1 MHKLRHYLTRVTA
14 ELKETR
20 AQLRAAESAAGEPV
34 AIVGMSCRYP
44 GGVASPEALWELVEG
59 GGDAISGFPADR
71 GWDLAALVD
80 PDGERPGTSYTAEGG
95 FLHDAGEFDA
105 DFFGISPREALAM
118 DPQQRLLLETSW
130 ELFERSGIDPESLR
144 GSRTGVFIGAS
155 FHDYGSRL
163 PAIPEEVEG
172 HAMTGVAGSVVS
184 GRIAYTFGLTGPA
197 LTVDTACS
205 SSLVAL
211 HLGVRALRN
220 GDCGMAV
227 VGGVAVMS
235 TPDLFTEF
243 SRQQGLA
250 RDGRCKAFAA
260 AADGMG
266 AAEGVGLLLVE
277 RLSDARRNG
286 HQVLGVIRGSAVNQD
301 GASNGLTAPNGPAQR
316 RVIRDA
322 LADAS
327 VASSEV
333 DVIEA
338 HGTGT
343 ALGDPIEAQALLA
356 TYGQDRPAERPALLG
371 SVKSNIGHTQAA
383 AGMAGVIKM
392 VLAMR
397 NDVVPRTL
405 HVDEPTP
412 QVDWASGAVT
422 LVTANTPWPEA
433 ERARRAAVSSF
444 GVSGTNAHVI
454 LEAAPHT
461 ETTTESAPTEG
472 ALPWV
477 ISARSEPALRAQ
489 AAQLRAFAATS
500 DRHPADIGWTLAQH
514 RAALEHRAVVVAADR
529 NTFLA
534 GLDAIATGEPAAH
547 VISGIVSGEPPSGA
561 VFVFPGQ
568 GSQWVGMAAEL
579 LTTTPVF
586 AESIDQCA
594 QALAPHI
601 DWDLLDV
608 LRETSNDTALERVD
622 VVQPALW
629 AVMVSLAQVWRSLG
643 IEPSAVIGHSQGEI
657 AAACVAGALTLEDGA
672 RLIALRS
679 RLIAEEL
686 AGHGGMLSLT
696 TPADQAHDLLT
707 GRDDVWIA
715 AANGPTATVIAG
727 TPTALTEVTAAAET
741 AGLRPRTIPVDYA
754 SHTPHIERIREQLLQ
769 LAAPITPRTG
779 DIPMYSTV
787 TATPIDGTALD
798 AEYWYRNLRQPVRF
812 HQTLQ
817 TLQADGHTLFLETS
831 PHPVLTTAIQE
842 TGTHATGTLRRNHGN
857 PTQLL
862 TALATL
868 WTHGLTPN
876 WPTLLTPHTTSP
888 TNLPT
893 YPFQRHHYWLSAAER
908 IGDLAGAGLSV
919 VGHPLVAA
927 GVSMAEGGGF
937 VFTGRL
943 SSRTQPWLADH
954 TVLGR
959 VLVPG
964 AALLELV
971 LGAGQH
977 MGAERLDELVLHAP
991 LTVPSDDTAL
1001 DIQVA
1006 IDAADERGAYA
1017 VRLHS
1022 RPHRPGQD
1030 DDPADWVC
1038 HATGTL
1044 TASPPPPGDEHV
1056 GAEPEVQWPPTGAE
1070 PVDIDA
1076 FYERLADHGYG
1087 YGPVF
1092 RGVRAVWRRGEEMFA
1107 EVGLPESAAG
1117 DVGRFGVHP
1126 ALVDAA
1132 LQTRLV
1138 ALLEGDTERM
1148 MPLSFAGARLHA
1160 TGATVARVRTAPTG
1174 PTGRTGRTGATGPG
1188 GISVRMTDLAGLPV
1202 LTVGEVVSRPLAAD
1216 ALPVAAG
1223 PAADSLF
1230 EVAWTPLPRRPSEAT
1245 EDLAVLGDTA
1255 LPAAPNAPVHPDV
1268 AALLDAVRTG
1278 TPLPPLV
1285 LLPAL
1290 AASAPDGADDVPA
1303 ASRERLAAVL
1313 ETVREWLSHPELDG
1327 ARLALVTR
1335 NAVAGFPGERADLAL
1350 AGVRGLWRS
1359 VCSEHPGR
1367 FAQVDLDR
1375 VPESAAALTAA
1386 LATGEPEL
1394 VVRAGAVSVPRL
1406 ARVSPSDPGV
1416 LAVPDGAAAWSLDL
1430 DTGGTVEGLRLVPAP
1445 GVEEPLA
1452 RGQVRIAVRATGVNF
1467 RDVLASLGVV
1477 PSVVPDG
1484 DGRFAA
1490 EGAGVVLEVGPG
1502 VDGLAVGDRV
1512 MGLVSG
1518 AYAGPVAVAD
1528 ARMVVRMPRG
1538 WTYPQ
1543 AASVPAAFLTAYY
1556 ALVELARVRAGES
1569 VLVHAAAGGVGMA
1582 AVGLARHLGVEV
1594 YATASEP
1601 KWPVVHGMGVP
1612 AGRVASS
1619 RTLEFAERF
1628 RAETGGRGVDV
1639 VLNCLAGEFVDASLA
1654 LLPRGGRFIEMGKT
1668 DVRDADEVAARW
1680 PGVGYRAFDLGE
1692 AGAERLGAMLT
1703 HLAEL
1708 FEAGVLAPLPVTA
1721 WDTRRAREAFR
1732 HISQARHTGKVVLTP
1747 PRNAIDGTV
1756 LITGGTG
1763 VIGSAVARHLVTGH
1777 GVTDLVLVGRR
1788 GPDAPGARELVA
1800 ELVELGATARV
1811 VACDVSDRAALGALL
1826 DGLPRLRGVVHA
1838 AGVLDDGVVAAL
1850 TAERLDTVLGPK
1862 ADAAWYLHELTRGR
1876 DLALFA
1882 LCSSAAGV
1890 LGAAGQGNYAA
1901 ANAFLDALARHRRDQ
1916 GLPAH
1921 ALAWGLWGERGA
1933 MTGGLGATD
1942 LDRMRRLGVR
1952 PLTAD
1957 QGLALFDAAIR
1968 APRALSVPVRL
1979 DVAALRRHGE
1989 PAPLLRGLVR
1999 TTVRRGA
2006 ANTATGGGLRDRLA
2020 TLSPADRERT
2030 LSDLVRAQAA
2040 VVLGHEGGDAVAED
2054 RSFKDLGFDSLT
2066 AVELRNRL
2074 GTATGLRL
2082 PVTTV
2087 FDHPTPAALVAE
2099 LLRLLV
2105 RGGETPAARP
2115 AAPARATVAAD
2126 DDDPIAIVGMSCRF
2140 PGGARSPEELWRLLA
2155 EGRDAMGPF
2164 PDDRGWH
2171 AELGRPGATGDFAA
2185 VGGFLYDAADFDAE
2199 FFGISPR
2206 EALATD
2212 PQQRLLLETTW
2223 EAFEHAGVDP
2233 TTLRST
2239 ATGIFA
2245 GLIYHDYA
2253 TRFPEQLADG
2263 FEGYLG
2269 NGSAGSVATGRVAY
2283 ALGLEGPAITVDTAC
2298 SSSLVALHLAA
2309 QAVRQGECA
2318 LAVAGGVTVMS
2329 TPRPIVEF
2337 SRVGGL
2343 APDGRSKAFA
2353 AEADGMGFAE
2363 GVGMLVVERLSDAR
2377 RHGHRVLALLRGSA
2391 LNQDGASNG
2400 LTAPSGPAQQR
2411 VIRQA
2416 LANAG
2421 LMAADVDVVEA
2432 HGTGTPLGD
2441 PIEAQALLATYGRD
2455 RPADRPVVLGSVK
2468 SNIGH
2473 TQAAAGVA
2481 GVIKMVLALRHG
2493 LIPRTLHAER
2503 PTAQVD
2509 WTAGALRLAA
2519 ENEPWPTAGG
2529 PRRGAVSSFG
2539 ISGTNAHV
2547 ILEEAPDAPLSHA
2560 PGEPARVAVPWVLSA
2575 KSADS
2580 LRDQARRLLA
2590 RLAAD
2595 PDLAPVDVARSLLS
2609 RAVFGHR
2616 AVVIGRTREDF
2627 LDRLAAL
2634 GRSEPA
2640 TGVVRSV
2647 SPDRSVSSDRSAS
2660 ADRSGPVFVFPG
2672 QGSQWAGMAAELL
2685 DSSPVFAES
2694 FAACAHAL
2702 APYAEWSPLDVV
2714 RGRPG
2719 APSLDR
2725 VDVVQPVLWAV
2736 MVSLARVWRS
2746 HGVEPA
2752 AVVGHSQG
2760 ELAAACV
2767 AGVLSLDDAARVV
2780 ALRSRLIGSELA
2792 GRGGMV
2798 SLPRPVDEAEKLV
2811 APWGERICVAT
2822 VNGPG
2827 STVVAGDAAALDE
2840 LMAVCERDGVRAR
2853 RIPVDYASHTPQVE
2867 RIRERLLELATP
2879 VTPRLGALPM
2889 YSTVTGALLDG
2900 ASADAEYWYRNLR
2913 ETVRFEQAT
2922 RALAAAG
2929 HTVFVEVSPHPVLIP
2944 GIEQTVEQAIER
2956 TPPDT
2961 SAARAAVAVGTLRRD
2976 EGGRERLL
2984 TALAELFVAGGAVAW
2999 PTTFEGGR
3007 PVDLPTYA
3015 FRARRYWLD
3024 APERTGDAGGA
3035 GLTAVDHPLLAGAV
3049 APAGSDTALF
3059 TARLSQTTHRWLADH
3074 AVLGGVVLP
3083 GSVFLDWAL
3092 YAGRAVGCPYLPEL
3106 TLQEPLFL
3114 PATEAAQLQIQ
3125 VGGPDEEGCRVLT
3138 VHSRPESAAGDTADG
3153 WTCHVRAVVAPDGH
3167 ASREDGRQGGA
3178 DTAPFAELAA
3188 DWPPPGARAVDL
3200 TGFYDRLASDGF
3212 DYGPAFRGLRAAW
3225 RRDGDVFAEVAL
3237 GEGAGGGPVD
3247 GFALH
3252 PALLDTA
3259 LHAIGLGGFFDRAEA
3274 AGAPIRMPFS
3284 WTGVRLHS
3292 APDAAP
3298 PAAVRVRLSAA
3309 GPDAIGVHLAGGD
3322 GQPFARIGEL
3332 TLRPVSADRLQAAAE
3347 ERAARPVRRV
3357 RPGPRPQDTAAAQR
3371 VLDATPAERERL
3383 LADLVRE
3390 QLRAV
3395 LHHEAAAEIGPDTE
3409 FLALG
3414 MDSVRG
3420 IDLRDRLATLLGL
3433 RLSATA
3439 TFEHSTVDQ
3448 LAGHLATLLA
3458 EHLTTLMDSP
3468 AATRPSVPVAE
3479 EPAPAEQATPEA
3491 GPEAGPEATPEKTP
3505 PKASAPPSAV
3515 ELELAKATAAP
3526 AADPYDSLTTL
3537 YHQAYAMGRAQS
3549 VGMALIQA
3557 AGRLRPSFTAEDAAG
3572 HTLPPV
3578 KMAGGDGTR
3587 ATLVCL
3593 PAITAT
3599 AGPIQYGMM
3608 AQMFEG
3614 GRDVLS
3620 LVNPGYLEG
3629 ELVADSF
3636 DALIELHLH
3645 QLRATIG
3652 TERYV
3657 LVGHSMGGLLAYALA
3672 ERAERAGLPPG
3683 AVVLLDTFE
3692 ATHQFSEK
3700 THIALNEGLDSREQ
3714 LLGDFALTGAKLS
3727 ASGRYNAMLMEECV
3741 LRPVESPTFFLSA
3754 AEPMPHQ
3761 DEGFEGDAWRASW
3774 PFPHTARA
3782 TPGDHFTIMEHHLPL
3797 TTAAIEEWLTERGL

>member
-1 MHKLRHYLTRVTA
+1 
-14 ELKETR
+14 
-20 AQLRAAESAAGEPV
+20 
-34 AIVGMSCRYP
+34 
-44 GGVASPEALWELVEG
+44 
-59 GGDAISGFPADR
+59 
-71 GWDLAALVD
+71 
-80 PDGERPGTSYTAEGG
+80 
-95 FLHDAGEFDA
+95 
-105 DFFGISPREALAM
+105 
-118 DPQQRLLLETSW
+118 
-130 ELFERSGIDPESLR
+130 
-144 GSRTGVFIGAS
+144 
-155 FHDYGSRL
+155 
-163 PAIPEEVEG
+163 
-172 HAMTGVAGSVVS
+172 
-184 GRIAYTFGLTGPA
+184 
-197 LTVDTACS
+197 
-205 SSLVAL
+205 
-211 HLGVRALRN
+211 
-220 GDCGMAV
+220 
-227 VGGVAVMS
+227 
-235 TPDLFTEF
+235 
-243 SRQQGLA
+243 
-250 RDGRCKAFAA
+250 
-260 AADGMG
+260 
-266 AAEGVGLLLVE
+266 
-277 RLSDARRNG
+277 
-286 HQVLGVIRGSAVNQD
+286 
-301 GASNGLTAPNGPAQR
+301 
-316 RVIRDA
+316 
-322 LADAS
+322 
-327 VASSEV
+327 
-333 DVIEA
+333 
-338 HGTGT
+338 
-343 ALGDPIEAQALLA
+343 
-356 TYGQDRPAERPALLG
+356 
-371 SVKSNIGHTQAA
+371 
-383 AGMAGVIKM
+383 
-392 VLAMR
+392 
-397 NDVVPRTL
+397 
-405 HVDEPTP
+405 
-412 QVDWASGAVT
+412 
-422 LVTANTPWPEA
+422 
-433 ERARRAAVSSF
+433 
-444 GVSGTNAHVI
+444 
-454 LEAAPHT
+454 
-461 ETTTESAPTEG
+461 
-472 ALPWV
+472 
-477 ISARSEPALRAQ
+477 
-489 AAQLRAFAATS
+489 
-500 DRHPADIGWTLAQH
+500 
-514 RAALEHRAVVVAADR
+514 
-529 NTFLA
+529 
-534 GLDAIATGEPAAH
+534 
-547 VISGIVSGEPPSGA
+547 
-561 VFVFPGQ
+561 
-568 GSQWVGMAAEL
+568 
-579 LTTTPVF
+579 
-586 AESIDQCA
+586 
-594 QALAPHI
+594 
-601 DWDLLDV
+601 
-608 LRETSNDTALERVD
+608 
-622 VVQPALW
+622 
-629 AVMVSLAQVWRSLG
+629 
-643 IEPSAVIGHSQGEI
+643 
-657 AAACVAGALTLEDGA
+657 
-672 RLIALRS
+672 
-679 RLIAEEL
+679 
-686 AGHGGMLSLT
+686 
-696 TPADQAHDLLT
+696 
-707 GRDDVWIA
+707 
-715 AANGPTATVIAG
+715 
-727 TPTALTEVTAAAET
+727 
-741 AGLRPRTIPVDYA
+741 
-754 SHTPHIERIREQLLQ
+754 
-769 LAAPITPRTG
+769 
-779 DIPMYSTV
+779 
-787 TATPIDGTALD
+787 
-798 AEYWYRNLRQPVRF
+798 
-812 HQTLQ
+812 
-817 TLQADGHTLFLETS
+817 ETS

-842 TGTHATGTLRRNHGN
+842 ANGHATDQPVLATGTLRRDHGGIQ
-857 PTQLL
+857 QLL
-862 TALATL
+862 TSLATL

-876 WPTLLTPHTTSP
+876 WPALLAPGTRAD
-888 TNLPT
+888 LPT
-893 YPFQRHHYWLSAAER
+893 YPFQRRHYWLSAAER
-908 IGDLAGAGLSV
+908 VGDLAGAGLSV

-927 GVSMAEGGGF
+927 GVSVAEGGGS

-943 SSRTQPWLADH
+943 STRTHPWLADH
-954 TVLGR
+954 AVLDR

-977 MGAERLDELVLHAP
+977 VGAERLDELVLHTP
-991 LTVPSDDTAL
+991 LTLPSDDTAL
-1001 DIQVA
+1001 DIQVG
-1006 IDAADERGAYA
+1006 IDAADERGGCA

-1022 RPHRPGQD
+1022 RPHRLQD
-1030 DDPADWVC
+1030 DDPADDWVC

-1044 TASPPPPGDEHV
+1044 AVSPAPSDG
-1056 GAEPEVQWPPTGAE
+1056 GAEPEAGSAWPPAGAE

-1092 RGVRAVWRRGEEMFA
+1092 QGVRAVWRRGEEMFA
-1107 EVGLPESAAG
+1107 EVRLPESAAG
-1117 DVGRFGVHP
+1117 DADRFGVHP

-1138 ALLEGDTERM
+1138 ALLEGEAERM
-1148 MPLSFAGARLHA
+1148 VPLSFSGARLHA
-1160 TGATVARVRTAPTG
+1160 TGATVARVRIAP
-1174 PTGRTGRTGATGPG
+1174 TGPG

-1202 LTVGEVVSRPLAAD
+1202 LTVDEVVSRPLTAD
-1216 ALPVAAG
+1216 ALTGAAG
-1223 PAADSLF
+1223 TAQDALF
-1230 EVAWTPLPRRPSEAT
+1230 EVVWTPLSLRPSEAT
-1245 EDLAVLGDTA
+1245 ESMAVLG
-1255 LPAAPNAPVHPDV
+1255 AAPPHGPDAPVHADV
-1268 AALLDAVRTG
+1268 AALLATVRTG
-1278 TPLPPLV
+1278 APLPQLV
-1285 LLPAL
+1285 VLPAVP
-1290 AASAPDGADDVPA
+1290 AAAPGGGGDVPA
-1303 ASRERLAAVL
+1303 AGRECLTAVL
-1313 ETVREWLSHPELDG
+1313 ATVREWLSHPELDG
-1327 ARLALVTR
+1327 VRLALVTR
-1335 NAVAGFPGERADLAL
+1335 DAVAAFPGERAELAL

-1367 FAQVDLDR
+1367 FAQVDLDGA
-1375 VPESAAALTAA
+1375 PESAAALTAA

-1406 ARVSPSDPGV
+1406 GRVSPSDADV
-1416 LAVPDGAAAWSLDL
+1416 LTAPEGAWSLDL
-1430 DTGGTVEGLRLVPAP
+1430 DTGGTVDGLRLVPAP

-1452 RGQVRIAVRATGVNF
+1452 PGQVRIAVRATGVNF
-1467 RDVLASLGVV
+1467 RDVLASLDVV
-1477 PSVVPDG
+1477 PG
-1484 DGRFAA
+1484 GEGLFAA

-1528 ARMVVRMPRG
+1528 ARMVVRMPHG
-1538 WTYPQ
+1538 WTFPQ
-1543 AASVPAAFLTAYY
+1543 AASVPAAYLTAYY

-1582 AVGLARHLGVEV
+1582 AVRLARHLGVEV

-1601 KWPVVHGMGVP
+1601 KWPVVRGMGVP
-1612 AGRVASS
+1612 DGRVASS
-1619 RTLEFAERF
+1619 RTLEFADRF
-1628 RAETGGRGVDV
+1628 LTATDGRGVDV
-1639 VLNCLAGEFVDASLA
+1639 VLNCLAGEFIDASLT
-1654 LLPRGGRFIEMGKT
+1654 LLPRGGRFIEMGKA
-1668 DVRDADEVAARW
+1668 DVRDAGELAARW
-1680 PGVGYRAFDLGE
+1680 PGVGYRAFDLAE
-1692 AGAERLGAMLT
+1692 AGAERLGAMLAQ
-1703 HLAEL
+1703 LAGL

-1732 HISQARHTGKVVLTP
+1732 HISQARHTGKVVLTT
-1747 PRNAIDGTV
+1747 PRDAIDGTV

-1763 VIGSAVARHLVTGH
+1763 VIGSAVARHLVTRH
-1777 GVTDLVLVGRR
+1777 GVTGLVLVGRR

-1800 ELVELGATARV
+1800 ELGELGATARV
-1811 VACDVSDRAALGALL
+1811 VACEVSDRSALGALL
-1826 DGLPRLRGVVHA
+1826 DGLPELRGVVHA
-1838 AGVLDDGVVAAL
+1838 AGVLDDGVVSAL
-1850 TAERLDTVLGPK
+1850 TPDRLDTVLRPK
-1862 ADAAWYLHELTRGR
+1862 ADAAWYLHELTRDR

-1882 LCSSAAGV
+1882 LFSSAAGV
-1890 LGAAGQGNYAA
+1890 LGSAGQGNYAA

-1921 ALAWGLWGERGA
+1921 ALAWGLWGERGT
-1933 MTGGLGATD
+1933 MTGGLDATD
-1942 LDRMRRLGVR
+1942 LDRMRRQGVR
-1952 PLTAD
+1952 PLTTD

-1999 TTVRRGA
+1999 TTAVRRGA

-2020 TLSPADRERT
+2020 ALPPADRERA
-2030 LSDLVRAQAA
+2030 LGDLVRVQAA
-2040 VVLGHEGGDAVAED
+2040 VVLGHTGGDALAGD
-2054 RSFKDLGFDSLT
+2054 RSFRDLGFDSLT

-2082 PVTTV
+2082 PVTAV

-2099 LLRLLV
+2099 LLRLLAPESAAENAAESPATAV
-2105 RGGETPAARP
+2105 PAPAA
-2115 AAPARATVAAD
+2115 VAAE

-2140 PGGARSPEELWRLLA
+2140 PGGVRSPEELWRLLA
-2155 EGRDAMGPF
+2155 EGRDAIGPF

-2171 AELGRPGATGDFAA
+2171 TELGRPGAPGAHA
-2185 VGGFLYDAADFDAE
+2185 PAGGFLYDAADFDAE

-2223 EAFEHAGVDP
+2223 EAFEHAGIDP
-2233 TTLRST
+2233 TALRAT
-2239 ATGIFA
+2239 PTGIFA

-2283 ALGLEGPAITVDTAC
+2283 TLGLEGPAITVDTAC

-2377 RHGHRVLALLRGSA
+2377 RQGHRVLALLRGSA

-2421 LMAADVDVVEA
+2421 LTAADVDVVEA
-2432 HGTGTPLGD
+2432 HGTGTSLGD

-2468 SNIGH
+2468 SNLGH

-2481 GVIKMVLALRHG
+2481 SVIKMVLALRHG
-2493 LIPRTLHAER
+2493 VVPRTLHAER
-2503 PTAQVD
+2503 PTERVD

-2519 ENEPWPTAGG
+2519 ENEDWPTAGG
-2529 PRRGAVSSFG
+2529 ARRGAVSSFG

-2547 ILEEAPDAPLSHA
+2547 ILEESPDAGA
-2560 PGEPARVAVPWVLSA
+2560 ATEPTPTPAAVPWVLST
-2575 KSADS
+2575 KSPDG
-2580 LRDQARRLLA
+2580 LREQARRLRE

-2595 PDLAPVDVARSLLS
+2595 PGLAPVDVARSLLS
-2609 RAVFGHR
+2609 RAVFGRR

-2634 GRSEPA
+2634 GRGEPA
-2640 TGVVRSV
+2640 AGVVLGGSL
-2647 SPDRSVSSDRSAS
+2647 P

-2672 QGSQWAGMAAELL
+2672 QGSQWTGMAAELL
-2685 DSSPVFAES
+2685 DVSTEFAES
-2694 FAACAHAL
+2694 FGDCARAL
-2702 APYAEWSPLDVV
+2702 APYVEWSPLDVV

-2767 AGVLSLDDAARVV
+2767 AGVLSLEDAARVV

-2798 SLPRPVDEAEKLV
+2798 SLPVPVDEAGKLV
-2811 APWGERICVAT
+2811 APWGERLCVAT

-2827 STVVAGDAAALDE
+2827 STVVAGEAAALDE
-2840 LMAVCERDGVRAR
+2840 LMAACERDGGVRAR

-2867 RIRERLLELATP
+2867 RIRERLLELAAP
-2879 VTPRLGALPM
+2879 LTPRPGGVPM

-2922 RALAAAG
+2922 RALADAG
-2929 HTVFVEVSPHPVLIP
+2929 HTVFIEVSPHPVLVP
-2944 GIEQTVEQAIER
+2944 GIEQTVEERIER
-2956 TPPDT
+2956 TSHGT
-2961 SAARAAVAVGTLRRD
+2961 SADRAPVVVGTLRRD
-2976 EGGRERLL
+2976 EGGRERLF

-2999 PTTFEGGR
+2999 ATAFEGGR
-3007 PVDLPTYA
+3007 HVDLPTYA

-3024 APERTGDAGGA
+3024 APEHTGDVGGA

-3049 APAGSDTALF
+3049 APAGSDTVLF

-3092 YAGRAVGCPYLPEL
+3092 YAGRTAGCPHLPEL

-3114 PATEAAQLQIQ
+3114 PATGAAHLQIQ
-3125 VGGPDEEGCRVLT
+3125 VGEPDEEGRRELT
-3138 VHSRPESAAGDTADG
+3138 VHSRAESVAKDAAAG
-3153 WTCHVRAVVAPDGH
+3153 WTCHLRAVVAPDPEGP
-3167 ASREDGRQGGA
+3167 ADGDEGGGA
-3178 DTAPFAELAA
+3178 ADEGRDSAAFAELAA
-3188 DWPPPGARAVDL
+3188 VWPPPGARAVDL
-3200 TGFYDRLASDGF
+3200 TGYYDRLASDGF
-3212 DYGPAFRGLRAAW
+3212 DYGPAFRGLRSAW
-3225 RRDGDVFAEVAL
+3225 RRDGEVFAEAAL

-3259 LHAIGLGGFFDRAEA
+3259 LHAIGLGGFFDRAEP

-3284 WTGVRLHS
+3284 WAGVRLHS

-3298 PAAVRVRLSAA
+3298 PTAVRVRLSAV
-3309 GPDAIGVHLAGGD
+3309 GPDAIGVHLTDAD
-3322 GQPFARIGEL
+3322 GQPLAHIAEL

-3347 ERAARPVRRV
+3347 ERAARPVRRE

-3371 VLDATPAERERL
+3371 VLDAAPEDRERL

-3390 QLRAV
+3390 QLRTV
-3395 LHHEAAAEIGPDTE
+3395 LHHETGAEIGPDTE

-3439 TFEHSTVDQ
+3439 TFEHSTVDG
-3448 LAGHLATLLA
+3448 LAGHLAALVG
-3458 EHLTTLMDSP
+3458 SR
-3468 AATRPSVPVAE
+3468 AAARPSPPVAE
-3479 EPAPAEQATPEA
+3479 DTAPPEQTAPKTAPETTPETTPDTAPETASDGPAP
-3491 GPEAGPEATPEKTP
+3491 
-3505 PKASAPPSAV
+3505 PPSAI

-3526 AADPYDSLTTL
+3526 ESDPYDSLTTL
-3537 YHQAYAMGRAQS
+3537 YHQAYASGRAQS

-3557 AGRLRPSFTAEDAAG
+3557 AGKLRPSFTTEGAAD
-3572 HTLPPV
+3572 HILPPV
-3578 KMAGGDGTR
+3578 KMASGDGTR

-3614 GRDVLS
+3614 KRDVLS

-3645 QLRATIG
+3645 QLRAALG
-3652 TERYV
+3652 AERYV

-3727 ASGRYNAMLMEECV
+3727 ASGRYNALLMEECA
-3741 LRPVESPTFFLSA
+3741 LRPVQSPTFFLSA

-3761 DEGFEGDAWRASW
+3761 DEGFEGDGWRAVW

-3782 TPGDHFTIMEHHLPL
+3782 TPGDHFTIMEHHLPE
-3797 TTAAIEEWLTERGL
+3797 TTGAIEDWLTERGL

>member
-1 MHKLRHYLTRVTA
+1 MDDAHKLRHYLTRVTA

-20 AQLRAAESAAGEPV
+20 AQLRVAESAAAEPV

-59 GGDAISGFPADR
+59 GGDAISGFPVDR
-71 GWDLAALVD
+71 GWDLAGLVD

-95 FLHDAGEFDA
+95 FLHTAGEFDA
-105 DFFGISPREALAM
+105 SFFGISPREALAM

-130 ELFERSGIDPESLR
+130 ELFERAGIDPASLR
-144 GSRTGVFIGAS
+144 SSRTGVFIGAS

-184 GRIAYTFGLTGPA
+184 GRIAYTYGLNGPA

-205 SSLVAL
+205 SSLVAM
-211 HLGVRALRN
+211 HLGVRALR
-220 GDCGMAV
+220 GGECGMAI

-243 SRQQGLA
+243 SRQRGLA
-250 RDGRCKAFAA
+250 RDGRCKAFSA

-286 HQVLGVIRGSAVNQD
+286 HQVLGVIRGTAVNQD

-316 RVIRDA
+316 RVIQDA
-322 LADAS
+322 LADAG

-356 TYGQDRPAERPALLG
+356 TYGRDRSAERPALLG
-371 SVKSNIGHTQAA
+371 SVKSNLGHTQAA
-383 AGMAGVIKM
+383 AGVAGVIKM
-392 VLAMR
+392 VMAMR
-397 NDVVPRTL
+397 HDVVPRTL

-412 QVDWASGAVT
+412 HVDWDSGALE
-422 LVTANTPWPEA
+422 LVTENAPWPEA

-454 LEAAPHT
+454 LEAAPT
-461 ETTTESAPTEG
+461 ADTAPASPPTEG
-472 ALPWV
+472 LLPWV
-477 ISARSEPALRAQ
+477 ISARSETALRAH
-489 AAQLRAFAATS
+489 AAQLLTFAATS
-500 DRHPADIGWTLAQH
+500 DRHLADIGWTLARH

-529 NTFLA
+529 DTFLA
-534 GLDAIATGEPAAH
+534 GLDAIATGEPAVH
-547 VISGIVSGEPPSGA
+547 VVSGVAPEEPPSGA

-579 LTTTPVF
+579 LASSAVF
-586 AESIDQCA
+586 AESIDRCA

-601 DWDLLDV
+601 EWNLLDV
-608 LRETSNDTALERVD
+608 LRETSDDGVLERVD

-629 AVMVSLAQVWRSLG
+629 AVMVSLAQVWRSYG

-657 AAACVAGALTLEDGA
+657 AAACVAGVLTLEDGA
-672 RLIALRS
+672 RLVALRS
-679 RLIAEEL
+679 RLSAQEL
-686 AGHGGMLSLT
+686 AGHGGMVSLAT
-696 TPADQAHDLLT
+696 SADQARELLT

-715 AANGPTATVIAG
+715 AVNGPTSTVIAG
-727 TPTALTEVTAAAET
+727 SPSGLAEVAAAAES
-741 AGLRPRTIPVDYA
+741 AGLRTRTIPVDYA
-754 SHTPHIERIREQLLQ
+754 SHTPHVERIRDQLLQ

-779 DIPMYSTV
+779 DIPLYSTV
-787 TATPIDGTALD
+787 TATPLDGDTLN
-798 AEYWYRNLRQPVRF
+798 AEYWYRNLREPVRF
-812 HQTLQ
+812 HDTLRI
-817 TLQADGHTLFLETS
+817 LQADGHTLYLETS

-842 TGTHATGTLRRNHGN
+842 TNAHATGTLRRDHGGVQ
-857 PTQLL
+857 QLL
-862 TALATL
+862 TTLATL

-876 WPTLLTPHTTSP
+876 WPAILPHSTP

-908 IGDLAGAGLSV
+908 VGDLAGAGLSV

-937 VFTGRL
+937 VFTGRV
-943 SSRTQPWLADH
+943 STRTHPWLADH
-954 TVLGR
+954 MVLDR

-977 MGAERLDELVLHAP
+977 MGAERLDELVLHTP
-991 LTVPSDDTAL
+991 LTVPSDGTAL
-1001 DIQVA
+1001 DIQVG
-1006 IDAADERGAYA
+1006 IDASDERGGYA

-1022 RPHRPGQD
+1022 RPHRPEQD

-1044 TASPPPPGDEHV
+1044 TASASSPGDEHMDADA
-1056 GAEPEVQWPPTGAE
+1056 GPEADAQWPPTGAE
-1070 PVDIDA
+1070 PVDTDA

-1092 RGVRAVWRRGEEMFA
+1092 QGVGAVWRRGEELFA
-1107 EVGLPESAAG
+1107 EVRLPESATG
-1117 DVGRFGVHP
+1117 DADRFGVHP

-1138 ALLEGDTERM
+1138 GLLEGETERM
-1148 MPLSFAGARLHA
+1148 MPLSFSGARLRA
-1160 TGATVARVRTAPTG
+1160 TGATVARVRTAP
-1174 PTGRTGRTGATGPG
+1174 TGPG
-1188 GISVRMTDLAGLPV
+1188 GISVRMTDLAGLPI
-1202 LTVGEVVSRPLAAD
+1202 LTVDEVVSRPLTAD
-1216 ALPVAAG
+1216 ALTIATGTAP
-1223 PAADSLF
+1223 DSLF
-1230 EVAWTPLPRRPSEAT
+1230 EVTWTPLPLRPSEAT
-1245 EDLAVLGDTA
+1245 EPMAVLGSP
-1255 LPAAPNAPVHPDV
+1255 LPDAPDAPGAPVHADV
-1268 AALLDAVRTG
+1268 AALLAAVRTG
-1278 TPLPPLV
+1278 VPLPQLV
-1285 LLPAL
+1285 VLPVLPAQ
-1290 AASAPDGADDVPA
+1290 APDGVADVPA
-1303 ASRERLAAVL
+1303 VGRDRLAAVL

-1327 ARLALVTR
+1327 VRLALLTR
-1335 NAVAGFPGERADLAL
+1335 GAVAAFPGERAELAS

-1367 FAQVDLDR
+1367 FAQVDLDGA
-1375 VPESAAALTAA
+1375 PESMAALTAA

-1406 ARVSPSDPGV
+1406 GRVSPSDAGMLTAPAG
-1416 LAVPDGAAAWSLDL
+1416 AWSLDL

-1452 RGQVRIAVRATGVNF
+1452 PGRVRIAVRATGVNF

-1477 PSVVPDG
+1477 SG
-1484 DGRFAA
+1484 GERLFAA

-1528 ARMVVRMPRG
+1528 ARMVVRMPHG
-1538 WTYPQ
+1538 WTFPQ
-1543 AASVPAAFLTAYY
+1543 AASVPAVSLTAYY

-1582 AVGLARHLGVEV
+1582 AVRLARHLGVEV

-1612 AGRVASS
+1612 AERVASS
-1619 RTLEFAERF
+1619 RTLEFADRF
-1628 RAETGGRGVDV
+1628 LTATDGRGVDV
-1639 VLNCLAGEFVDASLA
+1639 VLNCLTGEFINASLT

-1668 DVRDADEVAARW
+1668 DVRDADEVTARW
-1680 PGVGYRAFDLGE
+1680 PGVGYRAFDLSE
-1692 AGAERLGAMLT
+1692 AGAERLGAMLA

-1732 HISQARHTGKVVLTP
+1732 HVSQARHTGKVVLIP
-1747 PRNAIDGTV
+1747 PRDAIDGTV

-1763 VIGSAVARHLVTGH
+1763 VIGSAVARHLVTRH

-1788 GPDAPGARELVA
+1788 GPEALGARELIA
-1800 ELVELGATARV
+1800 ELAELGATARV

-1826 DGLPRLRGVVHA
+1826 DGLPELRGVVHA
-1838 AGVLDDGVVAAL
+1838 AGVLDDGVVSAL
-1850 TAERLDTVLGPK
+1850 TPERLGTVLRPK
-1862 ADAAWYLHELTRGR
+1862 ADAAWYLHELTRDR

-1882 LCSSAAGV
+1882 LFSSAAGV
-1890 LGAAGQGNYAA
+1890 LGPAGQGNYAA

-1942 LDRMRRLGVR
+1942 LDRMRRQGVR
-1952 PLTAD
+1952 PLTTG

-1968 APRALSVPVRL
+1968 APRALTVPVRL

-1999 TTVRRGA
+1999 TTAVRRGA
-2006 ANTATGGGLRDRLA
+2006 ANTATGGGLGDRLA
-2020 TLSPADRERT
+2020 ALPPAERERA
-2030 LSDLVRAQAA
+2030 LSDLVRVQAA
-2040 VVLGHEGGDAVAED
+2040 VVLGHTDGGAVAGD
-2054 RSFKDLGFDSLT
+2054 RSFRDLGFDSLT

-2082 PVTTV
+2082 PVTAV

-2105 RGGETPAARP
+2105 PERAA
-2115 AAPARATVAAD
+2115 AVAPASAAVAAD

-2140 PGGARSPEELWRLLA
+2140 PGGVRSPEELWRLLA
-2155 EGRDAMGPF
+2155 EGRDAIGPF

-2171 AELGRPGATGDFAA
+2171 AELGRPGAPGTHAPA
-2185 VGGFLYDAADFDAE
+2185 GGFLYDAADFDAE

-2223 EAFEHAGVDP
+2223 EAFEHAGIDP
-2233 TTLRST
+2233 TALRAT
-2239 ATGIFA
+2239 PTGIFA

-2283 ALGLEGPAITVDTAC
+2283 TLGLEGPAVTVDTAC

-2309 QAVRQGECA
+2309 RAVRQGECG

-2343 APDGRSKAFA
+2343 APDGCSKAFA

-2421 LMAADVDVVEA
+2421 LTAADVDVVEA
-2432 HGTGTPLGD
+2432 HGTGTSLGD
-2441 PIEAQALLATYGRD
+2441 PIEARALLATYGRD

-2468 SNIGH
+2468 SNLGH

-2493 LIPRTLHAER
+2493 VVPRTLHAER
-2503 PTAQVD
+2503 PTERVD
-2509 WTAGALRLAA
+2509 WTAGALRLAT
-2519 ENEPWPTAGG
+2519 EHEEWPAADA

-2547 ILEEAPDAPLSHA
+2547 ILEEAPDAAIAAEPA
-2560 PGEPARVAVPWVLSA
+2560 PGAVAVPWVLSA

-2580 LRDQARRLLA
+2580 LRDQARRLWE

-2595 PDLAPVDVARSLLS
+2595 PDLAPADVARSLLS
-2609 RAVFGHR
+2609 RAVFGRR
-2616 AVVIGRTREDF
+2616 AVVIGRTREEF

-2634 GRSEPA
+2634 GRGEPA

-2647 SPDRSVSSDRSAS
+2647 SMDRSVAT
-2660 ADRSGPVFVFPG
+2660 DRSGPVFVFPG

-2685 DSSPVFAES
+2685 DASTEFADAFGE
-2694 FAACAHAL
+2694 CARAL
-2702 APYAEWSPLDVV
+2702 APYVEWSPLDVV

-2767 AGVLSLDDAARVV
+2767 AGVLSLEDAARVV
-2780 ALRSRLIGSELA
+2780 ALRSRLIGGELA

-2798 SLPRPVDEAEKLV
+2798 SLSVPVDEAGKLV
-2811 APWGERICVAT
+2811 APWGERLCVAT

-2827 STVVAGDAAALDE
+2827 STVVAGGAAALDE
-2840 LMAVCERDGVRAR
+2840 LMAACERDGVRAR
-2853 RIPVDYASHTPQVE
+2853 RVPVDYASHTPQVE
-2867 RIRERLLELATP
+2867 RIRERLLELAAP
-2879 VTPRLGALPM
+2879 ITPRPGEVPM

-2922 RALAAAG
+2922 RALADAG
-2929 HTVFVEVSPHPVLIP
+2929 HTVFIEVSPHPVLIP
-2944 GIEQTVEQAIER
+2944 GIEQTVEERIGR
-2956 TPPDT
+2956 TPRDT
-2961 SAARAAVAVGTLRRD
+2961 STAVVVGTLRRA

-2999 PTTFEGGR
+2999 ATAFEGGR

-3024 APERTGDAGGA
+3024 APERTGDVGGA
-3035 GLTAVDHPLLAGAV
+3035 GLTAVAHPLLAGAV
-3049 APAGSDTALF
+3049 APAGSDTVLF

-3092 YAGRAVGCPYLPEL
+3092 YAGRTVGCPRLPEL
-3106 TLQEPLFL
+3106 TLREPLFL
-3114 PATEAAQLQIQ
+3114 PATEAAHLQIQ
-3125 VGGPDEEGCRVLT
+3125 VGEPDAAGRRELT
-3138 VHSRPESAAGDTADG
+3138 VHSRRESAEDLAAGWA
-3153 WTCHVRAVVAPDGH
+3153 CHVRAVVAPDPAGP
-3167 ASREDGRQGGA
+3167 EQGQDGGA
-3178 DTAPFAELAA
+3178 TAAFAEMAGV
-3188 DWPPPGARAVDL
+3188 WPPPGARAVDL

-3212 DYGPAFRGLRAAW
+3212 DYGPAFRGLRSAW
-3225 RRDGDVFAEVAL
+3225 RRDGEVFAEVEL
-3237 GEGAGGGPVD
+3237 GEGSGGGPVD

-3259 LHAIGLGGFFDRAEA
+3259 LHAIGLGGFFDRAESS
-3274 AGAPIRMPFS
+3274 GAPIRMPFS
-3284 WTGVRLHS
+3284 WTGVRLYS
-3292 APDAAP
+3292 TPDTAPDITP
-3298 PAAVRVRLSAA
+3298 PATVRVRLSAV
-3309 GPDAIGVHLAGGD
+3309 GPDAIGVHLTDDGGH
-3322 GQPFARIGEL
+3322 PLAHVAEL
-3332 TLRPVSADRLQAAAE
+3332 TLRAVSADRLQAAAE
-3347 ERAARPVRRV
+3347 ERAARPVRRA
-3357 RPGPRPQDTAAAQR
+3357 RPGARPQDTAAAER
-3371 VLDATPAERERL
+3371 VLDAAPEDRERL
-3383 LADLVRE
+3383 LAGLVRE

-3395 LHHEAAAEIGPDTE
+3395 LHHEANAEIGPDTE

-3420 IDLRDRLATLLGL
+3420 IDLRDRLATLLGI
-3433 RLSATA
+3433 RLSVTA
-3439 TFEHSTVDQ
+3439 TFEHSTVDR
-3448 LAGHLATLLA
+3448 LAGHLATLV
-3458 EHLTTLMDSP
+3458 DSR
-3468 AATRPSVPVAE
+3468 AATRPSAPVPE
-3479 EPAPAEQATPEA
+3479 EIQEQTAPATEPD
-3491 GPEAGPEATPEKTP
+3491 G
-3505 PKASAPPSAV
+3505 SAPPPSAI

-3526 AADPYDSLTTL
+3526 ESDPYDSLTTL
-3537 YHQAYAMGRAQS
+3537 YHQAYASGRAQS

-3557 AGRLRPSFTAEDAAG
+3557 AGRLRPSFTAEGAAD
-3572 HTLPPV
+3572 HILPPV
-3578 KMAGGDGTR
+3578 KMASGDGTR

-3614 GRDVLS
+3614 RRDVLS

-3645 QLRATIG
+3645 QLRAAIG
-3652 TERYV
+3652 AERYV
-3657 LVGHSMGGLLAYALA
+3657 VVGHSMGGLLAYALA
-3672 ERAERAGLPPG
+3672 ERAERAGLPPA

-3727 ASGRYNAMLMEECV
+3727 ASGRYNALLMEECA
-3741 LRPVESPTFFLSA
+3741 LRPVQSPTFFLSA

-3761 DEGFEGDAWRASW
+3761 DEGFEGDAWRAVW

-3782 TPGDHFTIMEHHLPL
+3782 TPGDHFTIMEHHLPE
-3797 TTAAIEEWLTERGL
+3797 TTEAIENWLTERGL

>member
-20 AQLRAAESAAGEPV
+20 AQLRAAESAAAEPV

-59 GGDAISGFPADR
+59 GGDAISGFPVDR
-71 GWDLAALVD
+71 GWDLAGLAD

-95 FLHDAGEFDA
+95 FLHTAGEFDA
-105 DFFGISPREALAM
+105 SFFGISPREALAM

-130 ELFERSGIDPESLR
+130 ELFERAGIEPSSLR
-144 GSRTGVFIGAS
+144 SSRTGVFIGAS

-205 SSLVAL
+205 SSLVAM

-220 GDCGMAV
+220 GECGMAV

-250 RDGRCKAFAA
+250 RDGRCKAFSA

-286 HQVLGVIRGSAVNQD
+286 HQVLGVIRGTAVNQD

-322 LADAS
+322 LADAG
-327 VASSEV
+327 VAPSEV

-371 SVKSNIGHTQAA
+371 SVKSNLGHTQAA
-383 AGMAGVIKM
+383 AGVAGVIKM
-392 VLAMR
+392 VMAMR
-397 NDVVPRTL
+397 HAVVPRTL
-405 HVDEPTP
+405 HVNEPTP
-412 QVDWASGAVT
+412 QVDWASGAVD
-422 LVTANTPWPEA
+422 LVTENAPWPEA
-433 ERARRAAVSSF
+433 GRARRAAVSSF

-454 LEAAPHT
+454 LEATPT
-461 ETTTESAPTEG
+461 PDPTSQDTPTEG

-477 ISARSEPALRAQ
+477 ISARSETALRAQ
-489 AAQLRAFAATS
+489 AAQLLTFAATS
-500 DRHPADIGWTLAQH
+500 DRHLADIGWTLAQH

-529 NTFLA
+529 DTFLA
-534 GLDAIATGEPAAH
+534 GLDAIATGEPATH
-547 VISGIVSGEPPSGA
+547 VVSGVAPEEPPSGA

-579 LTTTPVF
+579 LDSSAVF
-586 AESIDQCA
+586 AESIDRCA

-601 DWDLLDV
+601 EWNLLDV
-608 LRETSNDTALERVD
+608 LRDTSDGSALERVD

-629 AVMVSLAQVWRSLG
+629 AVMVSLAQLWRSLG

-657 AAACVAGALTLEDGA
+657 AAACVAGVLSLEDGA
-672 RLIALRS
+672 RLVALRS
-679 RLIAEEL
+679 RLIAQEL
-686 AGHGGMLSLT
+686 AGHGGMISLAT
-696 TPADQAHDLLT
+696 SADQAHDLLT

-715 AANGPTATVIAG
+715 TVNGPASTVIAG
-727 TPTALTEVTAAAET
+727 TPTGLAEVTAAAEN
-741 AGLRPRTIPVDYA
+741 AGLRTRAIPVDYA
-754 SHTPHIERIREQLLQ
+754 SHTPHVERIREQLLQ
-769 LAAPITPRTG
+769 LAAPITPHAG
-779 DIPMYSTV
+779 HVPMYSTV
-787 TATPIDGTALD
+787 TATPIDGETLD
-798 AEYWYRNLRQPVRF
+798 AEYWYRNLREPVRF
-812 HQTLQ
+812 HDTLR
-817 TLQADGHTLFLETS
+817 TSLTDGHTLYLETS

-842 TGTHATGTLRRNHGN
+842 TNAHATGTLRRDHGD
-857 PTQLL
+857 TQQLL
-862 TALATL
+862 TSLATL

-876 WPTLLTPHTTSP
+876 WPTILTPNNPTP

-893 YPFQRHHYWLSAAER
+893 YPFQRRHYWLSAAER

-937 VFTGRL
+937 VFTGRI
-943 SSRTQPWLADH
+943 STRTQPWLADH
-954 TVLGR
+954 MVLDR

-977 MGAERLDELVLHAP
+977 VGAERLDELVLHTP

-1001 DIQVA
+1001 DIQVGV
-1006 IDAADERGAYA
+1006 DAADERGAYA

-1022 RPHRPGQD
+1022 RPHRPEQD

-1044 TASPPPPGDEHV
+1044 TASAAPGDV
-1056 GAEPEVQWPPTGAE
+1056 LMGAEVEAEVQWPPTGAD

-1092 RGVRAVWRRGEEMFA
+1092 QGVRAVWRRGEEMFA
-1107 EVGLPESAAG
+1107 EVRLPESAAG
-1117 DVGRFGVHP
+1117 GADRFGVHP

-1138 ALLEGDTERM
+1138 GLLEGETERM
-1148 MPLSFAGARLHA
+1148 MPLSFSGARLHA

-1174 PTGRTGRTGATGPG
+1174 PG
-1188 GISVRMTDLAGLPV
+1188 GISVRMTDLTGLPI
-1202 LTVGEVVSRPLAAD
+1202 LTIDEVVSRPLTAD
-1216 ALPVAAG
+1216 ALTVATG
-1223 PAADSLF
+1223 AAPDALF
-1230 EVAWTPLPRRPSEAT
+1230 EVIWTPLPLRPSEEGT
-1245 EDLAVLGDTA
+1245 EPMAVLGTA
-1255 LPAAPNAPVHPDV
+1255 LPDGPDAPVHADV
-1268 AALLDAVRTG
+1268 AALLAAVRTG

-1285 LLPAL
+1285 VLPAL
-1290 AASAPDGADDVPA
+1290 PAQAPDGVADVPA
-1303 ASRERLAAVL
+1303 ASRDRLAAVL
-1313 ETVREWLSHPELDG
+1313 ATVREWLSHPELDG
-1327 ARLALVTR
+1327 VRLALVTR
-1335 NAVAGFPGERADLAL
+1335 GAVAAFPGERAELAL
-1350 AGVRGLWRS
+1350 TGVRGLWRS

-1367 FAQVDLDR
+1367 FAQVDLDGA
-1375 VPESAAALTAA
+1375 PESAAALAGA
-1386 LATGEPEL
+1386 LATGELEL

-1406 ARVSPSDPGV
+1406 GRVSPSDADMLTAPEG
-1416 LAVPDGAAAWSLDL
+1416 AWSLDL

-1445 GVEEPLA
+1445 GAEAPLA
-1452 RGQVRIAVRATGVNF
+1452 PGQVRIAVRATGVNF
-1467 RDVLASLGVV
+1467 RDVLLSLGVV
-1477 PSVVPDG
+1477 PSLGPGSEGV
-1484 DGRFAA
+1484 FAA
-1490 EGAGVVLEVGPG
+1490 EGSGVVLEVGPG

-1528 ARMVVRMPRG
+1528 ARMVVRMPHG
-1538 WTYPQ
+1538 WTFPQ

-1582 AVGLARHLGVEV
+1582 AVRLARHLGAEV

-1601 KWPVVHGMGVP
+1601 KWSVVRGMGVP
-1612 AGRVASS
+1612 ADRVASS
-1619 RTLEFAERF
+1619 RTLEFADRF
-1628 RAETGGRGVDV
+1628 LTATGGRGVDV
-1639 VLNCLAGEFVDASLA
+1639 VLNCLAGEFIDASLT

-1668 DVRDADEVAARW
+1668 DVRDGDEVAARW
-1680 PGVGYRAFDLGE
+1680 PGVGYRAFDLAE
-1692 AGAERLGAMLT
+1692 AGAERLGAMLA
-1703 HLAEL
+1703 HLTEL

-1721 WDTRRAREAFR
+1721 WDTCRAREAFR
-1732 HISQARHTGKVVLTP
+1732 HVSQARHTGKVVLTP
-1747 PRNAIDGTV
+1747 PQDAIDGTV

-1763 VIGSAVARHLVTGH
+1763 VIGSAVARHLVTRH

-1788 GPDAPGARELVA
+1788 GPDAPGARELTS
-1800 ELVELGATARV
+1800 ELGELGATTRV
-1811 VACDVSDRAALGALL
+1811 VACDVSDRTALGALL
-1826 DGLPRLRGVVHA
+1826 DGLPGLRGVVHA
-1838 AGVLDDGVVAAL
+1838 AGVLDDGVVSAL
-1850 TAERLDTVLGPK
+1850 TPERLDTVLRPK
-1862 ADAAWYLHELTRGR
+1862 SDAAWNLHELTRDR

-1882 LCSSAAGV
+1882 LFSSAAGV
-1890 LGAAGQGNYAA
+1890 LGSAGQGNYAA

-1921 ALAWGLWGERGA
+1921 ALAWGLWGERGT

-1942 LDRMRRLGVR
+1942 LDRMRRQGVR
-1952 PLTAD
+1952 PLTTD

-1999 TTVRRGA
+1999 TTTVRRGA
-2006 ANTATGGGLRDRLA
+2006 ANTASGGGGLRARLA
-2020 TLSPADRERT
+2020 ALSPADRERT
-2030 LSDLVRAQAA
+2030 LNDLVRAQAA
-2040 VVLGHEGGDAVAED
+2040 VVLGHAGGDAVAGD
-2054 RSFKDLGFDSLT
+2054 RSFRDLGFDSLT

-2082 PVTTV
+2082 PVTAV

-2099 LLRLLV
+2099 LLRLLAPD
-2105 RGGETPAARP
+2105 GEPTVVPTPAA
-2115 AAPARATVAAD
+2115 AAAH

-2140 PGGARSPEELWRLLA
+2140 PGGVRSPEELWRLLA
-2155 EGRDAMGPF
+2155 EGRDAIGPF

-2171 AELGRPGATGDFAA
+2171 AELGRPGAPGDGGYAPA
-2185 VGGFLYDAADFDAE
+2185 GGFLYDAADFDAE

-2223 EAFEHAGVDP
+2223 EAFEHAGIDP
-2233 TTLRST
+2233 TALRAT
-2239 ATGIFA
+2239 PTGIFA
-2245 GLIYHDYA
+2245 GLIYNDYA

-2269 NGSAGSVATGRVAY
+2269 NGSAASVATGRVAY
-2283 ALGLEGPAITVDTAC
+2283 TLGLEGPAITVDTAC

-2309 QAVRQGECA
+2309 QAVRQGECG

-2421 LMAADVDVVEA
+2421 LTAADVDVVEA
-2432 HGTGTPLGD
+2432 HGTGTSLGD

-2468 SNIGH
+2468 SNLGH

-2493 LIPRTLHAER
+2493 VVPRTLHAER
-2503 PTAQVD
+2503 PTERVE
-2509 WTAGALRLAA
+2509 WTAGALRLAT
-2519 ENEPWPTAGG
+2519 ENQDWPSAGA

-2547 ILEEAPDAPLSHA
+2547 ILEEAPDATTPT
-2560 PGEPARVAVPWVLSA
+2560 EPTPVAVPWVLSA

-2580 LRDQARRLLA
+2580 LRDQARRLRE
-2590 RLAAD
+2590 RLAAE
-2595 PDLAPVDVARSLLS
+2595 PGLAPVDVARSLLS
-2609 RAVFGHR
+2609 RAVFGRR
-2616 AVVIGRTREDF
+2616 AVVVGRTREDF

-2634 GRSEPA
+2634 GRGEPA

-2647 SPDRSVSSDRSAS
+2647 STDRSVE

-2685 DSSPVFAES
+2685 DVSTEFAES
-2694 FAACAHAL
+2694 FDDCARAL
-2702 APYAEWSPLDVV
+2702 APYVEWSPLDVV

-2798 SLPRPVDEAEKLV
+2798 SLPVPVDEAGKLV

-2840 LMAVCERDGVRAR
+2840 LMAACERDGVRAR
-2853 RIPVDYASHTPQVE
+2853 RVPVDYASHTPQVE
-2867 RIRERLLELATP
+2867 RIRERLLELAAP
-2879 VTPRLGALPM
+2879 IAPRPGEVPM

-2913 ETVRFEQAT
+2913 ETVRFEHAT
-2922 RALAAAG
+2922 RTLADAG
-2929 HTVFVEVSPHPVLIP
+2929 HTVFIEVSPHPVLIP
-2944 GIEQTVEQAIER
+2944 GIEQTVEER
-2956 TPPDT
+2956 TERTVEERTEERTGRTPQGT
-2961 SAARAAVAVGTLRRD
+2961 SAAVVVGTLRRD

-2999 PTTFEGGR
+2999 ATAFDGGR

-3024 APERTGDAGGA
+3024 APEHTGDAGGA
-3035 GLTAVDHPLLAGAV
+3035 GLTAVGHPLLAGAV
-3049 APAGSDTALF
+3049 TPAGSDTVLF

-3092 YAGRAVGCPYLPEL
+3092 YAGRTVGCPHLPEL

-3114 PATEAAQLQIQ
+3114 PATEAADLQVQ
-3125 VGGPDEEGCRVLT
+3125 VGEADEEGHRELT
-3138 VHSRPESAAGDTADG
+3138 VHSRRESAAGDTAAG
-3153 WTCHVRAVVAPDGH
+3153 WTCHVRAVVAPDP
-3167 ASREDGRQGGA
+3167 ADPDGQEGGG
-3178 DTAPFAELAA
+3178 TAAFAEMAA
-3188 DWPPPGARAVDL
+3188 TWPPPGARAVDL

-3225 RRDGDVFAEVAL
+3225 RHDGDVYAEVAL
-3237 GEGAGGGPVD
+3237 SEGEGGGPVD

-3259 LHAIGLGGFFDRAEA
+3259 LHAIGLGGFFDRAES
-3274 AGAPIRMPFS
+3274 AGTPIRMPFS
-3284 WTGVRLHS
+3284 WTGVRPHS
-3292 APDAAP
+3292 APDTVP
-3298 PAAVRVRLSAA
+3298 PATVRVRLSAV
-3309 GPDAIGVHLAGGD
+3309 GPDAIGVHLTGDD
-3322 GQPFARIGEL
+3322 GQPLAQIDEL
-3332 TLRPVSADRLQAAAE
+3332 TLRPVSADRLRAAAE
-3347 ERAARPVRRV
+3347 ERAARPVRRE
-3357 RPGPRPQDTAAAQR
+3357 RPRPRPQDTAAAQR
-3371 VLDATPAERERL
+3371 VLDAAPEDRERL

-3395 LHHEAAAEIGPDTE
+3395 LHHEADAEIGPDTE

-3439 TFEHSTVDQ
+3439 TFEHSSVDR
-3448 LAGHLATLLA
+3448 LAGHLATLV
-3458 EHLTTLMDSP
+3458 DSR
-3468 AATRPSVPVAE
+3468 AAIRPSAPVADD
-3479 EPAPAEQATPEA
+3479 T
-3491 GPEAGPEATPEKTP
+3491 TP
-3505 PKASAPPSAV
+3505 PEQTASETAPDGSAPPPSAI
-3515 ELELAKATAAP
+3515 EMELAKATAAP
-3526 AADPYDSLTTL
+3526 ESDPYDSLTTL
-3537 YHQAYAMGRAQS
+3537 YHQAYASGRAQS

-3557 AGRLRPSFTAEDAAG
+3557 AGRLRPSFTAEDAAD
-3572 HTLPPV
+3572 HVLPPV
-3578 KMAGGDGTR
+3578 KMASGDGTR

-3614 GRDVLS
+3614 RRDVLS

-3645 QLRATIG
+3645 QLRAAIG

-3672 ERAERAGLPPG
+3672 ERAEGAGLPPG

-3727 ASGRYNAMLMEECV
+3727 ASGRYNALLMEECA
-3741 LRPVESPTFFLSA
+3741 LRPAQSPTFFLSA

-3761 DEGFEGDAWRASW
+3761 DEGFEGDAWRAVW

-3782 TPGDHFTIMEHHLPL
+3782 TPGDHFTIMEHHLPE
-3797 TTAAIEEWLTERGL
+3797 TTEAIENWLTERGL

>member
-20 AQLRAAESAAGEPV
+20 AQLRAAESAAAEPV

-59 GGDAISGFPADR
+59 GGDAISGFPVDR
-71 GWDLAALVD
+71 GWDLAELVD

-95 FLHDAGEFDA
+95 FLHTAGEFDA
-105 DFFGISPREALAM
+105 SFFGISPREALAM

-130 ELFERSGIDPESLR
+130 ELFERAGIDPVSLR
-144 GSRTGVFIGAS
+144 SSRTGVFIGAS

-205 SSLVAL
+205 SSLVAM

-220 GDCGMAV
+220 GECGMAV

-250 RDGRCKAFAA
+250 RDGRCKAFSA

-286 HQVLGVIRGSAVNQD
+286 HQVLGVIRGTAVNQD

-316 RVIRDA
+316 RVIQDA
-322 LADAS
+322 LADAG
-327 VASSEV
+327 VAPSDV

-371 SVKSNIGHTQAA
+371 SVKSNLGHTQAA
-383 AGMAGVIKM
+383 AGVAGVIKM
-392 VLAMR
+392 VMAMR
-397 NDVVPRTL
+397 HDVVPRTL

-412 QVDWASGAVT
+412 HVDWASGAVE
-422 LVTANTPWPEA
+422 LVTENAPWPEA

-454 LEAAPHT
+454 LEAAPT
-461 ETTTESAPTEG
+461 ADTTSQDTPTEG

-477 ISARSEPALRAQ
+477 ISARSETALRAQ
-489 AAQLRAFAATS
+489 AAQLLTFAATS
-500 DRHPADIGWTLAQH
+500 DRHLADIGWTLAQH

-529 NTFLA
+529 DTFLA
-534 GLDAIATGEPAAH
+534 GLDAVATGEPAAH
-547 VISGIVSGEPPSGA
+547 VVSGVAPEEPQSGA

-579 LTTTPVF
+579 LNSSAVF
-586 AESIDQCA
+586 AESIDRCH
-594 QALAPHI
+594 QALAPHTE
-601 DWDLLDV
+601 WNLLDV
-608 LRETSNDTALERVD
+608 LRETSDDSALERVD

-657 AAACVAGALTLEDGA
+657 AAACAAGVLTLEDGA
-672 RLIALRS
+672 RLVALRS
-679 RLIAEEL
+679 RLIAQEL
-686 AGHGGMLSLT
+686 AGHGGMVSLT
-696 TPADQAHDLLT
+696 APADQARALLT

-715 AANGPTATVIAG
+715 TINGPTSTVIAG
-727 TPTALTEVTAAAET
+727 TPAGLAEVTAAAEN
-741 AGLRPRTIPVDYA
+741 AGLRTRTIPVDYA
-754 SHTPHIERIREQLLQ
+754 SHTPHVDRIRERLLQ
-769 LAAPITPRTG
+769 LAASITPQAGRV
-779 DIPMYSTV
+779 PMYSTV
-787 TATPIDGTALD
+787 TATLIDGETLD
-798 AEYWYRNLRQPVRF
+798 AEYWYRNLREPVRF
-812 HQTLQ
+812 HDTLR
-817 TLQADGHTLFLETS
+817 TSLTDGHTLFLESS
-831 PHPVLTTAIQE
+831 PHPVLTTAVQE
-842 TGTHATGTLRRNHGN
+842 SHAHAHAHATGTLRRDHGD
-857 PTQLL
+857 TQQLL
-862 TALATL
+862 TSLATL

-876 WPTLLTPHTTSP
+876 WPAILTPNNPTPTS
-888 TNLPT
+888 LPT
-893 YPFQRHHYWLSAAER
+893 YPFQRRHYWLSAAER
-908 IGDLAGAGLSV
+908 VGDLAGAGLSV

-937 VFTGRL
+937 VFTGRI
-943 SSRTQPWLADH
+943 STRTQPWLADH
-954 TVLGR
+954 AVLDR

-971 LGAGQH
+971 LGAGRH
-977 MGAERLDELVLHAP
+977 LGAERLDELVLHTP

-1001 DIQVA
+1001 DIQVG

-1022 RPHRPGQD
+1022 RPHHPEQD

-1038 HATGTL
+1038 HAQGTL
-1044 TASPPPPGDEHV
+1044 TASASSPGDELMD
-1056 GAEPEVQWPPTGAE
+1056 AEAEAQWPPTDAE

-1076 FYERLADHGYG
+1076 FYDRLADHGYG

-1092 RGVRAVWRRGEEMFA
+1092 QGVRAVWRRGEEMFA
-1107 EVGLPESAAG
+1107 EVRLPESAAG
-1117 DVGRFGVHP
+1117 DADRFGVHP

-1138 ALLEGDTERM
+1138 EFLEGETGLM
-1148 MPLSFAGARLHA
+1148 MPLSFSGARLHA
-1160 TGATVARVRTAPTG
+1160 TGASVARVRTAP
-1174 PTGRTGRTGATGPG
+1174 TGPG
-1188 GISVRMTDLAGLPV
+1188 GISVRMTDLAGLPI
-1202 LTVGEVVSRPLAAD
+1202 LTVDEVVSRPLTAD
-1216 ALPVAAG
+1216 ALTVATG
-1223 PAADSLF
+1223 TVPDGLF
-1230 EVAWTPLPRRPSEAT
+1230 EVTWTPLPLRPSEAT
-1245 EDLAVLGDTA
+1245 EPMAVLGTA
-1255 LPAAPNAPVHPDV
+1255 LPDALDAPVHADV
-1268 AALLDAVRTG
+1268 AALLAAVRGG

-1285 LLPAL
+1285 VLPAL
-1290 AASAPDGADDVPA
+1290 PAQAPDGGADVPA
-1303 ASRERLAAVL
+1303 AGRERLAAVVA
-1313 ETVREWLSHPELDG
+1313 TVREWLSHPELD
-1327 ARLALVTR
+1327 AVRLALVTR
-1335 NAVAGFPGERADLAL
+1335 GAVAAFPGERAELSP

-1367 FAQVDLDR
+1367 FAQVDLDGA
-1375 VPESAAALTAA
+1375 PESMAALTAA

-1406 ARVSPSDPGV
+1406 GRVAPSDADMLTAPEG
-1416 LAVPDGAAAWSLDL
+1416 AWSLDL

-1445 GVEEPLA
+1445 GAEEPLA
-1452 RGQVRIAVRATGVNF
+1452 PGQVRIAVRATGVNF

-1477 PSVVPDG
+1477 PSIRPGVGPG
-1484 DGRFAA
+1484 GESGGGPGGEGLFAA

-1538 WTYPQ
+1538 WTFPQ

-1582 AVGLARHLGVEV
+1582 AVRLARHLGAEV

-1601 KWPVVHGMGVP
+1601 KWPVVRGMGVP
-1612 AGRVASS
+1612 ADRVASS
-1619 RTLEFAERF
+1619 RTLEFADRF
-1628 RAETGGRGVDV
+1628 LTAAEGGGVDV
-1639 VLNCLAGEFVDASLA
+1639 VLNCLAGEFIDASLT

-1680 PGVGYRAFDLGE
+1680 PGVGYRAFDLAE
-1692 AGAERLGAMLT
+1692 AGAERLGAMLA

-1732 HISQARHTGKVVLTP
+1732 HVSQARHTGKVVLTP
-1747 PRNAIDGTV
+1747 PRDAIDGTV

-1763 VIGSAVARHLVTGH
+1763 AIGSAVARHLVTRH

-1788 GPDAPGARELVA
+1788 GPDAPGARELTS
-1800 ELVELGATARV
+1800 ELVALGATARV
-1811 VACDVSDRAALGALL
+1811 VACDVSDRTALSALL
-1826 DGLPRLRGVVHA
+1826 DGLPGLRGVVHA
-1838 AGVLDDGVVAAL
+1838 AGVLDDGVVSAL
-1850 TAERLDTVLGPK
+1850 TPERLDTVWRPK
-1862 ADAAWYLHELTRGR
+1862 ADAAWYLHELTRDR

-1882 LCSSAAGV
+1882 LFSSAAGV
-1890 LGAAGQGNYAA
+1890 LGSAGQGNYAA

-1921 ALAWGLWGERGA
+1921 ALAWGLWGERGT

-1942 LDRMRRLGVR
+1942 LDRMRRQGVQ
-1952 PLTAD
+1952 PLTTD

-1968 APRALSVPVRL
+1968 APRALSVPIRL

-1999 TTVRRGA
+1999 TTTVRRGA
-2006 ANTATGGGLRDRLA
+2006 ANTATGGDGLRDRLA
-2020 TLSPADRERT
+2020 ALPPAGRERT
-2030 LSDLVRAQAA
+2030 LNDLVRAQAA
-2040 VVLGHEGGDAVAED
+2040 VVLGHAGGDAVAGD
-2054 RSFKDLGFDSLT
+2054 RSFRDLGFDSLT

-2099 LLRLLV
+2099 LLRLLAPD
-2105 RGGETPAARP
+2105 GETTAARP
-2115 AAPARATVAAD
+2115 AAPASAHAATTAD

-2140 PGGARSPEELWRLLA
+2140 PGGVRSPEELWRLLA
-2155 EGRDAMGPF
+2155 EGRDAIGPF
-2164 PDDRGWH
+2164 PDDRGWR
-2171 AELGRPGATGDFAA
+2171 AELGRPGAPGTHVPA
-2185 VGGFLYDAADFDAE
+2185 GGFLYDAADFDAE

-2223 EAFEHAGVDP
+2223 EAFEHAGIDP
-2233 TTLRST
+2233 TALRAT
-2239 ATGIFA
+2239 PTGIFA
-2245 GLIYHDYA
+2245 GLIYNDYA

-2283 ALGLEGPAITVDTAC
+2283 TLGLEGPAITVDTAC

-2309 QAVRQGECA
+2309 QAVRQGECG

-2416 LANAG
+2416 LANSS
-2421 LMAADVDVVEA
+2421 LTAADVDVVEA
-2432 HGTGTPLGD
+2432 HGTGTSLGD

-2468 SNIGH
+2468 SNLGH

-2493 LIPRTLHAER
+2493 VVPRTLHAER
-2503 PTAQVD
+2503 PTERVE
-2509 WTAGALRLAA
+2509 WTAGALRLAT
-2519 ENEPWPTAGG
+2519 ENQDWPSADA

-2547 ILEEAPDAPLSHA
+2547 ILEEAPDATTP
-2560 PGEPARVAVPWVLSA
+2560 PEPTPVAVPWVLSA
-2575 KSADS
+2575 KTADS
-2580 LRDQARRLLA
+2580 LRDQARRLRE
-2590 RLAAD
+2590 RLAAE

-2609 RAVFGHR
+2609 RAVFGRR

-2627 LDRLAAL
+2627 LDRLTAL
-2634 GRSEPA
+2634 GRGEPA
-2640 TGVVRSV
+2640 IGVVPGV
-2647 SPDRSVSSDRSAS
+2647 SADESLS

-2685 DSSPVFAES
+2685 DASTEFAES
-2694 FAACAHAL
+2694 FDDCARAL
-2702 APYAEWSPLDVV
+2702 APYVPWSPLDVV

-2767 AGVLSLDDAARVV
+2767 AGVLSPDDAARVV

-2798 SLPRPVDEAEKLV
+2798 SLPVPVDEAGKLM

-2840 LMAVCERDGVRAR
+2840 LMAACERDGVRAR

-2867 RIRERLLELATP
+2867 RIRERLLELAAP
-2879 VTPRLGALPM
+2879 ITPRPGEVPM

-2913 ETVRFEQAT
+2913 ETVRFEHAT
-2922 RALAAAG
+2922 RALADAG
-2929 HTVFVEVSPHPVLIP
+2929 HTVFIEVSPHPVLVP
-2944 GIEQTVEQAIER
+2944 GIEQTVER
-2956 TPPDT
+2956 TPRGT
-2961 SAARAAVAVGTLRRD
+2961 STAVVVGTLRRD

-2999 PTTFEGGR
+2999 ATAFEGGR

-3024 APERTGDAGGA
+3024 APEHTGDVGGA
-3035 GLTAVDHPLLAGAV
+3035 GLTAVGHPLLAGAV
-3049 APAGSDTALF
+3049 TPAGSDTLLF

-3092 YAGRAVGCPYLPEL
+3092 YAGRTVGCPHLPEL

-3114 PATEAAQLQIQ
+3114 PATEAADLQIQ
-3125 VGGPDEEGCRVLT
+3125 VGEPDEEGRRELT
-3138 VHSRPESAAGDTADG
+3138 VHSRRESAAEDTAAG
-3153 WTCHVRAVVAPDGH
+3153 WTCHVRAVVAPDAGQ
-3167 ASREDGRQGGA
+3167 EGGG
-3178 DTAPFAELAA
+3178 TGVFAGMAA
-3188 DWPPPGARAVDL
+3188 TWPPTGARAVDL

-3225 RRDGDVFAEVAL
+3225 RHDGDVYAEVAL
-3237 GEGAGGGPVD
+3237 GEGEGGGPVD

-3259 LHAIGLGGFFDRAEA
+3259 LHAIGLGGFFDRAES
-3274 AGAPIRMPFS
+3274 AGAPVRMPFS

-3292 APDAAP
+3292 APDTVP
-3298 PAAVRVRLSAA
+3298 PATVRVRLSAV
-3309 GPDAIGVHLAGGD
+3309 GPDAIGVHLAGDG
-3322 GQPFARIGEL
+3322 GQPLAGVDEL
-3332 TLRPVSADRLQAAAE
+3332 TLRPVSAERLQAAAE
-3347 ERAARPVRRV
+3347 ERAARPVRRE

-3371 VLDATPAERERL
+3371 VLDAAPEGRERL

-3395 LHHEAAAEIGPDTE
+3395 LRHEADAEIGPDTE

-3439 TFEHSTVDQ
+3439 TFEHSTVDR
-3448 LAGHLATLLA
+3448 LAGHLATLVG
-3458 EHLTTLMDSP
+3458 SR
-3468 AATRPSVPVAE
+3468 AATRPSPPVAE
-3479 EPAPAEQATPEA
+3479 ESPEQTAPETAPETA
-3491 GPEAGPEATPEKTP
+3491 PDG
-3505 PKASAPPSAV
+3505 SAPPPSAI

-3526 AADPYDSLTTL
+3526 ESDPYDSLTTL
-3537 YHQAYAMGRAQS
+3537 YHQAYASGRAQS

-3557 AGRLRPSFTAEDAAG
+3557 AGRLRPSFTAEDAAD
-3572 HTLPPV
+3572 HILPPV
-3578 KMAGGDGTR
+3578 RMASGDGTR

-3614 GRDVLS
+3614 RRDVLS

-3645 QLRATIG
+3645 QLRAAIG
-3652 TERYV
+3652 TEAYV

-3727 ASGRYNAMLMEECV
+3727 ASGRYNALLMEECA
-3741 LRPVESPTFFLSA
+3741 LRPAQSPTFFLSA

-3761 DEGFEGDAWRASW
+3761 DEGFEGDAWRAVW

-3782 TPGDHFTIMEHHLPL
+3782 TPGDHFTIMEHHLPE
-3797 TTAAIEEWLTERGL
+3797 TTGAIENWLTERGL

>member
-1 MHKLRHYLTRVTA
+1 MDDVHKLRHYLTRVTA

-20 AQLRAAESAAGEPV
+20 AQLRVAESAAAEPV

-59 GGDAISGFPADR
+59 GGDAISGLPVDR
-71 GWDLAALVD
+71 GWDLAGLVD

-95 FLHDAGEFDA
+95 FLHTAGEFDA

-130 ELFERSGIDPESLR
+130 ELFERAGIDPVSLR
-144 GSRTGVFIGAS
+144 SSRTGVFIGAS

-205 SSLVAL
+205 SSLVAM

-220 GDCGMAV
+220 GECGMAV

-243 SRQQGLA
+243 SRQRGLA
-250 RDGRCKAFAA
+250 RDGRCKAFSA

-286 HQVLGVIRGSAVNQD
+286 HQVLGVIRGTAVNQD

-316 RVIRDA
+316 RVIQDA
-322 LADAS
+322 LADAG

-356 TYGQDRPAERPALLG
+356 TYGRDRPAERPALLG

-383 AGMAGVIKM
+383 AGVAGVIKM
-392 VLAMR
+392 VMAMR
-397 NDVVPRTL
+397 HDVVPRTL
-405 HVDEPTP
+405 HVNEPTP
-412 QVDWASGAVT
+412 HVDWASGAVE
-422 LVTANTPWPEA
+422 LVTENAPWPEA

-454 LEAAPHT
+454 LEAAPT
-461 ETTTESAPTEG
+461 ADTTPESAPTEG
-472 ALPWV
+472 LLPWV
-477 ISARSEPALRAQ
+477 ISARSETALRAQ
-489 AAQLRAFAATS
+489 AAQLLTFAATS
-500 DRHPADIGWTLAQH
+500 DRHLADIGWTLAHH

-529 NTFLA
+529 DTFLA
-534 GLDAIATGEPAAH
+534 GLDTVATGEPAAH
-547 VISGIVSGEPPSGA
+547 VVSGVAPEEPPSGA

-579 LTTTPVF
+579 LDSSAVF
-586 AESIDQCA
+586 AESIDRCA
-594 QALAPHI
+594 QVLAPHI
-601 DWDLLDV
+601 EWDLLDV
-608 LRETSNDTALERVD
+608 LRETSDESALERVD

-629 AVMVSLAQVWRSLG
+629 AVMVSLAEAWRSFG

-657 AAACVAGALTLEDGA
+657 AAACVAGVLSLEDGA
-672 RLIALRS
+672 RLVALRS
-679 RLIAEEL
+679 RLIAQEL
-686 AGHGGMLSLT
+686 AGHGGMVSLAT
-696 TPADQAHDLLT
+696 SADRARELLT

-715 AANGPTATVIAG
+715 AVNGPTSTVVAG
-727 TPTALTEVTAAAET
+727 TPTGLAEVTAAAGN
-741 AGLRPRTIPVDYA
+741 AGLRTRTIPVDYA
-754 SHTPHIERIREQLLQ
+754 SHTPHVDRIREPLLQ
-769 LAAPITPRTG
+769 LAAPITPRPG
-779 DIPMYSTV
+779 DIPLYSTV
-787 TATPIDGTALD
+787 TATRIDGETLD
-798 AEYWYRNLRQPVRF
+798 AEYWYRNLREPVRF
-812 HQTLQ
+812 HDTVHTLH
-817 TLQADGHTLFLETS
+817 ADGHTLCLETS

-842 TGTHATGTLRRNHGN
+842 TNAHAIPTLRRDHGGIQ
-857 PTQLL
+857 QLL
-862 TALATL
+862 ISLATL

-876 WPTLLTPHTTSP
+876 WPAILTPNNPTP

-908 IGDLAGAGLSV
+908 VGDLAGAGLSV

-927 GVSMAEGGGF
+927 GVSMAEGGGY
-937 VFTGRL
+937 VFTGRI
-943 SSRTQPWLADH
+943 STRTQPWLADH
-954 TVLGR
+954 MVLDR
-959 VLVPG
+959 ALVPG

-977 MGAERLDELVLHAP
+977 VGAEQLDELVLHTP

-1001 DIQVA
+1001 DIQLGV
-1006 IDAADERGAYA
+1006 DAADERGAYA

-1022 RPHRPGQD
+1022 RPHRPEQD

-1044 TASPPPPGDEHV
+1044 TASRSSPGDADMDADMDTDMDADGGP
-1056 GAEPEVQWPPTGAE
+1056 GAEAQWPPAGAE

-1076 FYERLADHGYG
+1076 FYERLAEHGYG

-1092 RGVRAVWRRGEEMFA
+1092 QGVRAVWRRGEEMFA
-1107 EVGLPESAAG
+1107 EVRLPESAAG
-1117 DVGRFGVHP
+1117 DADRFGVHP

-1132 LQTRLV
+1132 SQTRLV
-1138 ALLEGDTERM
+1138 GLLEGEAERL
-1148 MPLSFAGARLHA
+1148 MPLSFSGARLHA

-1174 PTGRTGRTGATGPG
+1174 PG
-1188 GISVRMTDLAGLPV
+1188 GISVRMTDLAGLPI
-1202 LTVGEVVSRPLAAD
+1202 LTVDEVVSRPLTAD
-1216 ALPVAAG
+1216 ALTAASG
-1223 PAADSLF
+1223 TAPDALF
-1230 EVAWTPLPRRPSEAT
+1230 EVTWTPLPLRPSEAT
-1245 EDLAVLGDTA
+1245 EPIAVLGTA
-1255 LPAAPNAPVHPDV
+1255 LPDVPGAPVHADV
-1268 AALLDAVRTG
+1268 AALLAAVRTG
-1278 TPLPPLV
+1278 TQLPPLV
-1285 LLPAL
+1285 VLPAL
-1290 AASAPDGADDVPA
+1290 PAQAPDGVADVPA
-1303 ASRERLAAVL
+1303 TSRKRLAVVL
-1313 ETVREWLSHPELDG
+1313 ATVREWLSHPELDG

-1335 NAVAGFPGERADLAL
+1335 GAVAAFPGERAGLAL

-1367 FAQVDLDR
+1367 FAQVDLDGA
-1375 VPESAAALTAA
+1375 PESAAALAAA

-1406 ARVSPSDPGV
+1406 GRVSPSDAGI
-1416 LAVPDGAAAWSLDL
+1416 LAVPEGAWSLDL

-1445 GVEEPLA
+1445 GAEEPLA
-1452 RGQVRIAVRATGVNF
+1452 PGQVRIAVRATGVNF

-1477 PSVVPDG
+1477 PSSGPSG
-1484 DGRFAA
+1484 EALFAA

-1528 ARMVVRMPRG
+1528 ARMVVRMPPG
-1538 WTYPQ
+1538 WTFPQ

-1582 AVGLARHLGVEV
+1582 AVRLARHLGAEV
-1594 YATASEP
+1594 YTTASEP
-1601 KWPVVHGMGVP
+1601 KWPVVRGMGVP
-1612 AGRVASS
+1612 AERVASS
-1619 RTLEFAERF
+1619 RTLEFADRF
-1628 RAETGGRGVDV
+1628 RAATDGRGVDV
-1639 VLNCLAGEFVDASLA
+1639 VLNCLAGEFIDASLT

-1668 DVRDADEVAARW
+1668 DVRDADEVAARR
-1680 PGVGYRAFDLGE
+1680 PGVGYRAFDLAE
-1692 AGAERLGAMLT
+1692 AGAERLGAMLG

-1708 FEAGVLAPLPVTA
+1708 FEAGVLASLPVTA

-1732 HISQARHTGKVVLTP
+1732 HVSQARHTGKVVLTP
-1747 PRNAIDGTV
+1747 PRDAIDGTV

-1763 VIGSAVARHLVTGH
+1763 VIGSAVARHLVTRH

-1788 GPDAPGARELVA
+1788 GPDASGARELA
-1800 ELVELGATARV
+1800 ADLVELGARARV
-1811 VACDVSDRAALGALL
+1811 VACDVSDRTALSALL
-1826 DGLPRLRGVVHA
+1826 DGLPGLRGVVHA
-1838 AGVLDDGVVAAL
+1838 AGALDDGVVSAL
-1850 TAERLDTVLGPK
+1850 TPERLDTVLRPK
-1862 ADAAWYLHELTRGR
+1862 ADAAWYLHELTRDR

-1882 LCSSAAGV
+1882 LFSSAAGV
-1890 LGAAGQGNYAA
+1890 LGSAGQGNYAA

-1921 ALAWGLWGERGA
+1921 ALAWGLWGERGT
-1933 MTGGLGATD
+1933 MTGGLGATA
-1942 LDRMRRLGVR
+1942 LDRMRRQGVR
-1952 PLTAD
+1952 PLSTG

-1999 TTVRRGA
+1999 TTTVRRGA
-2006 ANTATGGGLRDRLA
+2006 ANTATGGGGLRHRLA
-2020 TLSPADRERT
+2020 ALPPADRERT
-2030 LSDLVRAQAA
+2030 LGDLVRAQAA
-2040 VVLGHEGGDAVAED
+2040 VVLGHAGGDAVAGD
-2054 RSFKDLGFDSLT
+2054 RSFRDLGFDSLT

-2099 LLRLLV
+2099 LLRLLAPD
-2105 RGGETPAARP
+2105 GEATAARP
-2115 AAPARATVAAD
+2115 AVPVSAHAATTAD

-2140 PGGARSPEELWRLLA
+2140 PGGVRSPEELWRLLA
-2155 EGRDAMGPF
+2155 EGRDAIGPF

-2171 AELGRPGATGDFAA
+2171 AELGRPGAPGTHVPA
-2185 VGGFLYDAADFDAE
+2185 GGFLYDAADFDAE
-2199 FFGISPR
+2199 FFGVSPR

-2223 EAFEHAGVDP
+2223 EAFEHAGIDP
-2233 TTLRST
+2233 TALRAT
-2239 ATGIFA
+2239 PTGIFA
-2245 GLIYHDYA
+2245 GLIYNDYA

-2283 ALGLEGPAITVDTAC
+2283 TLGLEGPAITVDTAC

-2309 QAVRQGECA
+2309 QAVRQGECG

-2421 LMAADVDVVEA
+2421 LTAADVDVVEA
-2432 HGTGTPLGD
+2432 HGTGTSLGD
-2441 PIEAQALLATYGRD
+2441 PIEARALLATYGRD

-2468 SNIGH
+2468 SNLGH

-2493 LIPRTLHAER
+2493 VVPRTLHAEH
-2503 PTAQVD
+2503 PTDRVE
-2509 WTAGALRLAA
+2509 WTAGALRLAT
-2519 ENEPWPTAGG
+2519 ENRDWPSADA

-2547 ILEEAPDAPLSHA
+2547 ILEEAPDTATPA
-2560 PGEPARVAVPWVLSA
+2560 EPTPVAVPWVLSA

-2580 LRDQARRLLA
+2580 LRDQARRLRE
-2590 RLAAD
+2590 RLAAE

-2609 RAVFGHR
+2609 RAVFDRR

-2634 GRSEPA
+2634 GRDEPA
-2640 TGVVRSV
+2640 TGVVRGG
-2647 SPDRSVSSDRSAS
+2647 SADESLS

-2672 QGSQWAGMAAELL
+2672 QGSQWTGMAAELL
-2685 DSSPVFAES
+2685 DASTEFAES
-2694 FAACAHAL
+2694 FDACARAL
-2702 APYAEWSPLDVV
+2702 APYVQWSPLDVV
-2714 RGRPG
+2714 RGLPG

-2780 ALRSRLIGSELA
+2780 ALRGELIGSELA

-2798 SLPRPVDEAEKLV
+2798 SLPAPVDEAGKLV

-2840 LMAVCERDGVRAR
+2840 LMAACERDGVRAR

-2867 RIRERLLELATP
+2867 RIRERLLELAAP
-2879 VTPRLGALPM
+2879 ITPRPGEVPM

-2900 ASADAEYWYRNLR
+2900 ASAGAEYWYRNLR
-2913 ETVRFEQAT
+2913 ETVRFDHAT
-2922 RALAAAG
+2922 RALAGAG
-2929 HTVFVEVSPHPVLIP
+2929 HTVFIEVSPHPVLIP
-2944 GIEQTVEQAIER
+2944 GIEQTVEWMPR
-2956 TPPDT
+2956 GT
-2961 SAARAAVAVGTLRRD
+2961 STAVVVGTLRRD

-2999 PTTFEGGR
+2999 ATAFAGGR

-3024 APERTGDAGGA
+3024 APEHTGDVGGA
-3035 GLTAVDHPLLAGAV
+3035 GLTAVGHPLLAGAV
-3049 APAGSDTALF
+3049 APAGSDTVLF

-3092 YAGRAVGCPYLPEL
+3092 YAGRTVGCPQLPEL

-3114 PATEAAQLQIQ
+3114 PATEAAHVQIQ
-3125 VGGPDEEGCRVLT
+3125 VGEPDDEGRRELT
-3138 VHSRPESAAGDTADG
+3138 VHSRRESAAEDTAAG
-3153 WTCHVRAVVAPDGH
+3153 WTCHVRAVVAPDPAGPD
-3167 ASREDGRQGGA
+3167 DGREAGG
-3178 DTAPFAELAA
+3178 TAAFAEMAA
-3188 DWPPPGARAVDL
+3188 VWPPPGARAVDL

-3212 DYGPAFRGLRAAW
+3212 DYGPAFRGLRSAW
-3225 RRDGDVFAEVAL
+3225 RRGREVFAEVAL
-3237 GEGAGGGPVD
+3237 TEGEGGGPVD

-3259 LHAIGLGGFFDRAEA
+3259 LHAIGLGGFFDETES
-3274 AGAPIRMPFS
+3274 AGTPIRMPFS
-3284 WTGVRLHS
+3284 WTGVRPHS
-3292 APDAAP
+3292 APDTAP
-3298 PAAVRVRLSAA
+3298 PATVRVRLAA
-3309 GPDAIGVHLAGGD
+3309 VGPDAIGVHLTGGD
-3322 GQPFARIGEL
+3322 GQPLAHIAEL
-3332 TLRPVSADRLQAAAE
+3332 TLRPVSADRLRATAE
-3347 ERAARPVRRV
+3347 ERAARPVRRE

-3371 VLDATPAERERL
+3371 VLAAAPEDRERL

-3395 LHHEAAAEIGPDTE
+3395 LHHEAGAGIGPDTE

-3439 TFEHSTVDQ
+3439 TFEHSTVDR
-3448 LAGHLATLLA
+3448 LAGHLATLVGSRA
-3458 EHLTTLMDSP
+3458 
-3468 AATRPSVPVAE
+3468 SVPVAE
-3479 EPAPAEQATPEA
+3479 ESQERTAPETAPGTATDA
-3491 GPEAGPEATPEKTP
+3491 SVTD
-3505 PKASAPPSAV
+3505 ASATDASATDASATDGSATDAAAPPPSAI

-3526 AADPYDSLTTL
+3526 ESDPYDSLTTL
-3537 YHQAYAMGRAQS
+3537 YHQAYASGRAQS

-3557 AGRLRPSFTAEDAAG
+3557 AGRLRPSFTAEDAAD
-3572 HTLPPV
+3572 HILPPV
-3578 KMAGGDGTR
+3578 KMASGDGTR

-3608 AQMFEG
+3608 AQMFESR
-3614 GRDVLS
+3614 RDVLS

-3645 QLRATIG
+3645 QLRAALG

-3727 ASGRYNAMLMEECV
+3727 ASGRYNALLMEECA
-3741 LRPVESPTFFLSA
+3741 LRPAQSPTFFLSA

-3761 DEGFEGDAWRASW
+3761 DEGFEGDAWRAAW

-3782 TPGDHFTIMEHHLPL
+3782 TPGDHFTIMEHHLPE
-3797 TTAAIEEWLTERGL
+3797 TTEAIENWLTERGL

>member
-20 AQLRAAESAAGEPV
+20 AQLRVAESAAAEPV

-59 GGDAISGFPADR
+59 GGDAISGFPVDR
-71 GWDLAALVD
+71 GWDLAGLVD

-95 FLHDAGEFDA
+95 FLHTAGEFDA
-105 DFFGISPREALAM
+105 SFFGISPREALAM

-130 ELFERSGIDPESLR
+130 ELFERAGIDPESLR
-144 GSRTGVFIGAS
+144 SSRTGVFIGAS

-205 SSLVAL
+205 SSLVAM

-220 GDCGMAV
+220 GECGMAV

-250 RDGRCKAFAA
+250 RDGRCKAFSA

-286 HQVLGVIRGSAVNQD
+286 HQVLAVIRGTAVNQD

-316 RVIRDA
+316 RVIQDA
-322 LADAS
+322 LADAG

-371 SVKSNIGHTQAA
+371 SVKSNLGHTQAA
-383 AGMAGVIKM
+383 AGVAGVIKM
-392 VLAMR
+392 VMSMR
-397 NDVVPRTL
+397 HDVVPRTL

-412 QVDWASGAVT
+412 HVDWDSGAVE
-422 LVTANTPWPEA
+422 LVTENAPWPEA

-454 LEAAPHT
+454 LEAAPT
-461 ETTTESAPTEG
+461 ADATSPSTPTEG
-472 ALPWV
+472 LLPWV
-477 ISARSEPALRAQ
+477 ISARSETALRAQ
-489 AAQLRAFAATS
+489 AAQLLTFAATS
-500 DRHPADIGWTLAQH
+500 DRHLADIGWTLARH

-529 NTFLA
+529 DTFLA

-547 VISGIVSGEPPSGA
+547 VVSGVAPEEPPSGA

-568 GSQWVGMAAEL
+568 GSQWVGMAAEML
-579 LTTTPVF
+579 DSSAVF
-586 AESIDQCA
+586 AESIDRCA

-601 DWDLLDV
+601 EWSLLDV
-608 LRETSNDTALERVD
+608 LRETSDDSVLERVD

-657 AAACVAGALTLEDGA
+657 AAACVAGALSLEDGA
-672 RLIALRS
+672 RLVALRS
-679 RLIAEEL
+679 RLIAQEL
-686 AGHGGMLSLT
+686 AGHGGMVSLAT
-696 TPADQAHDLLT
+696 STEQARELLT

-715 AANGPTATVIAG
+715 AVNGPTSTVIAG
-727 TPTALTEVTAAAET
+727 TPGGLAEVAAAAES
-741 AGLRPRTIPVDYA
+741 AGLRTRTIPVDYA
-754 SHTPHIERIREQLLQ
+754 SHTPHVDRIREQLLQ

-779 DIPMYSTV
+779 DIPLYSTV
-787 TATPIDGTALD
+787 TATPIDGDTLD
-798 AEYWYRNLRQPVRF
+798 AEYWYRNLHEPVRF
-812 HQTLQ
+812 HDTLH
-817 TLQADGHTLFLETS
+817 TLHADGHTLYLETS

-842 TGTHATGTLRRNHGN
+842 TNAHAIPTLRRDHGGVQ
-857 PTQLL
+857 QLL
-862 TALATL
+862 TTLATL

-876 WPTLLTPHTTSP
+876 WPTLLTPNTTTP

-893 YPFQRHHYWLSAAER
+893 YPFQRHHYWISAAER
-908 IGDLAGAGLSV
+908 VGDLAGAGLSV

-937 VFTGRL
+937 VFTGRI
-943 SSRTQPWLADH
+943 STRTHPWLADH
-954 TVLGR
+954 MVLDR

-977 MGAERLDELVLHAP
+977 MGADRLDELVLHTP
-991 LTVPSDDTAL
+991 LTLPSDDDTAL
-1001 DIQVA
+1001 DIQVG

-1022 RPHRPGQD
+1022 RPHRPDRD

-1044 TASPPPPGDEHV
+1044 TASASAPGDEHMDTD
-1056 GAEPEVQWPPTGAE
+1056 AEPEADAQWPPTGAE

-1092 RGVRAVWRRGEEMFA
+1092 QGVRAVWRRGEELFA
-1107 EVGLPESAAG
+1107 EVRLPESAAG
-1117 DVGRFGVHP
+1117 DADRFGVHP

-1138 ALLEGDTERM
+1138 GLLEGETERM
-1148 MPLSFAGARLHA
+1148 MPLSFSGARLHA

-1174 PTGRTGRTGATGPG
+1174 PG
-1188 GISVRMTDLAGLPV
+1188 GISVRMTDLAGLPI
-1202 LTVGEVVSRPLAAD
+1202 LTVDEVVSRPLSAD
-1216 ALPVAAG
+1216 ALTMATGTAPDA
-1223 PAADSLF
+1223 LF
-1230 EVAWTPLPRRPSEAT
+1230 EVTWTPLPLRPVEAT
-1245 EDLAVLGDTA
+1245 EPMAVLGTA
-1255 LPAAPNAPVHPDV
+1255 LPDAPDDSDAPDAPVHTDV
-1268 AALLDAVRTG
+1268 AALLAAVRTG
-1278 TPLPPLV
+1278 VPLPPLV
-1285 LLPAL
+1285 VFPALPAQ
-1290 AASAPDGADDVPA
+1290 APDGVPA
-1303 ASRERLAAVL
+1303 AGRDRLAAVL
-1313 ETVREWLSHPELDG
+1313 ATVREWLSHPELDG
-1327 ARLALVTR
+1327 TRLALVTR
-1335 NAVAGFPGERADLAL
+1335 GAVAAFPGERAELTL

-1367 FAQVDLDR
+1367 FAQVDLDGA
-1375 VPESAAALTAA
+1375 PESMAALTAA

-1406 ARVSPSDPGV
+1406 GRVSPADAGLP
-1416 LAVPDGAAAWSLDL
+1416 AAPEGAWSLDL
-1430 DTGGTVEGLRLVPAP
+1430 DTGGTLEGLRLMPAP
-1445 GVEEPLA
+1445 GVEGPLA
-1452 RGQVRIAVRATGVNF
+1452 PGQVRIAVRATGVNF
-1467 RDVLASLGVV
+1467 RDVLAALGVV
-1477 PSVVPDG
+1477 PSGGPSGEPGVGPGVGPG
-1484 DGRFAA
+1484 GEGLFAA

-1528 ARMVVRMPRG
+1528 ARMVVRIPHG
-1538 WTYPQ
+1538 WTFPQ
-1543 AASVPAAFLTAYY
+1543 AASVPAVFLTAYY

-1582 AVGLARHLGVEV
+1582 AVRLARHLGVEV
-1594 YATASEP
+1594 YTTASEP

-1612 AGRVASS
+1612 AERVASS
-1619 RTLEFAERF
+1619 RTLEFADRF
-1628 RAETGGRGVDV
+1628 LTATDGRGVDV
-1639 VLNCLAGEFVDASLA
+1639 VLNCLAGEFIDASLT

-1680 PGVGYRAFDLGE
+1680 PGVGYRAFDLAE
-1692 AGAERLGAMLT
+1692 AGAERLGAMLA

-1732 HISQARHTGKVVLTP
+1732 HVSQARHTGKVVLTP
-1747 PRNAIDGTV
+1747 PRDAIDGTV

-1763 VIGSAVARHLVTGH
+1763 VIGSAVARHLVTRH

-1788 GPDAPGARELVA
+1788 GPEAPGARELIA
-1800 ELVELGATARV
+1800 ELSESGATARV
-1811 VACDVSDRAALGALL
+1811 VVCDVSDRTALGTLL
-1826 DGLPRLRGVVHA
+1826 DGLPELRGVVHA
-1838 AGVLDDGVVAAL
+1838 AGVLDDGVVSAL
-1850 TAERLDTVLGPK
+1850 TPERLDTVLRPK
-1862 ADAAWYLHELTRGR
+1862 ADAAWYLHELTRDR

-1882 LCSSAAGV
+1882 LFSSAAGV
-1890 LGAAGQGNYAA
+1890 LGSAGQGNYAA

-1921 ALAWGLWGERGA
+1921 ALAWGLWDERGA

-1942 LDRMRRLGVR
+1942 LDRMRRQGVR
-1952 PLTAD
+1952 PLTTD

-1999 TTVRRGA
+1999 TTTVRRGA

-2020 TLSPADRERT
+2020 ALPPADRART
-2030 LSDLVRAQAA
+2030 LSDLVRAQSA
-2040 VVLGHEGGDAVAED
+2040 VVLGHTDGDAMAED
-2054 RSFKDLGFDSLT
+2054 RSFRDLGFDSLT

-2105 RGGETPAARP
+2105 PESEATVTPTLAA
-2115 AAPARATVAAD
+2115 VAAD

-2140 PGGARSPEELWRLLA
+2140 PGGVRSPEELWRLLA
-2155 EGRDAMGPF
+2155 EGRDAIGPF

-2171 AELGRPGATGDFAA
+2171 AELGRPGTPGTHAPA
-2185 VGGFLYDAADFDAE
+2185 GGFLYDAADFDAE

-2223 EAFEHAGVDP
+2223 EAFEHAGIDP
-2233 TTLRST
+2233 TALRAT
-2239 ATGIFA
+2239 PTGIFA

-2283 ALGLEGPAITVDTAC
+2283 TLGLEGPAITVDTAC

-2309 QAVRQGECA
+2309 QAVRRGECG

-2416 LANAG
+2416 LANAR
-2421 LMAADVDVVEA
+2421 LTAADVDVVEA
-2432 HGTGTPLGD
+2432 HGTGTSLGD
-2441 PIEAQALLATYGRD
+2441 PIEARALLATYGRA

-2468 SNIGH
+2468 SNLGH

-2493 LIPRTLHAER
+2493 VVPRTLHAER
-2503 PTAQVD
+2503 PTERVD

-2519 ENEPWPTAGG
+2519 ENEEWPSAGA

-2547 ILEEAPDAPLSHA
+2547 ILEEAPEAA
-2560 PGEPARVAVPWVLSA
+2560 IAAEPTPVAVPWVLSA

-2580 LRDQARRLLA
+2580 LRDQARRLRE
-2590 RLAAD
+2590 RLAAE
-2595 PDLAPVDVARSLLS
+2595 PELAPVDVARSLLS
-2609 RAVFGHR
+2609 RAVFGRR

-2634 GRSEPA
+2634 GRGEPA

-2647 SPDRSVSSDRSAS
+2647 SMDRSVD

-2672 QGSQWAGMAAELL
+2672 QGSQWAGMAAGLL
-2685 DSSPVFAES
+2685 DASTE
-2694 FAACAHAL
+2694 FAAAFDECARAL
-2702 APYAEWSPLDVV
+2702 APYVEWSPLDVV

-2719 APSLDR
+2719 VPSPDR

-2767 AGVLSLDDAARVV
+2767 AGVLSLEDAARVV

-2798 SLPRPVDEAEKLV
+2798 SLPVPVDEAGRLV
-2811 APWGERICVAT
+2811 APWAERLCVAT

-2840 LMAVCERDGVRAR
+2840 LMAACERDGVRAR

-2867 RIRERLLELATP
+2867 RIRERLLELAAP
-2879 VTPRLGALPM
+2879 ITPRPGEVPM

-2922 RALAAAG
+2922 RALADAG
-2929 HTVFVEVSPHPVLIP
+2929 HTVFIEVSPHPVLVP
-2944 GIEQTVEQAIER
+2944 GIEQTVEERIER
-2956 TPPDT
+2956 TPRGAPAD
-2961 SAARAAVAVGTLRRD
+2961 RAAVVVGTLRRD

-2984 TALAELFVAGGAVAW
+2984 TALAELFVAGGEVAW
-2999 PTTFEGGR
+2999 ANAFEGGR

-3024 APERTGDAGGA
+3024 APERTGDVGGA
-3035 GLTAVDHPLLAGAV
+3035 GLTAVNHPLLAGAV
-3049 APAGSDTALF
+3049 APAESDTVLF

-3092 YAGRAVGCPYLPEL
+3092 YAGRTVGCPHLPEL

-3114 PATEAAQLQIQ
+3114 PATEAVHLQIQ
-3125 VGGPDEEGCRVLT
+3125 VGEPDEEGRRELT
-3138 VHSRPESAAGDTADG
+3138 VHSRRESAEDMAAG
-3153 WTCHVRAVVAPDGH
+3153 WTCHVRALVAPGP
-3167 ASREDGRQGGA
+3167 ASPGQAQGQEGGG
-3178 DTAPFAELAA
+3178 TAAFAEMAA
-3188 DWPPPGARAVDL
+3188 VWPPPGARAVDL
-3200 TGFYDRLASDGF
+3200 TGFYDRLASNGF
-3212 DYGPAFRGLRAAW
+3212 DYGPAFRGLRTAW
-3225 RRDGDVFAEVAL
+3225 RRDGEVFAEVAL
-3237 GEGAGGGPVD
+3237 GEGSGGGPVD

-3259 LHAIGLGGFFDRAEA
+3259 LHAIGLGGFFDQTES

-3284 WTGVRLHS
+3284 WTGVRLYA
-3292 APDAAP
+3292 APDTAP
-3298 PAAVRVRLSAA
+3298 PATVRVRLSAV
-3309 GPDAIGVHLAGGD
+3309 GPDAVGVHLTGDD
-3322 GQPFARIGEL
+3322 GQPLAHIAEL
-3332 TLRPVSADRLQAAAE
+3332 TLRPVSADRLRAAAE
-3347 ERAARPVRRV
+3347 ERAARPVRRE

-3371 VLDATPAERERL
+3371 VLDAAPEDRERL
-3383 LADLVRE
+3383 LAGLVRE

-3395 LHHEAAAEIGPDTE
+3395 LHHEADAEIGPDTE

-3420 IDLRDRLATLLGL
+3420 IDLRDRLATLLGI

-3439 TFEHSTVDQ
+3439 TFEHSTVDR
-3448 LAGHLATLLA
+3448 LAGHLATLV
-3458 EHLTTLMDSP
+3458 DSR
-3468 AATRPSVPVAE
+3468 AAIRPSAPVADDTTSQE
-3479 EPAPAEQATPEA
+3479 QTAPD
-3491 GPEAGPEATPEKTP
+3491 G
-3505 PKASAPPSAV
+3505 SAPHGSAPPPSAV

-3526 AADPYDSLTTL
+3526 ESDPYDSLTTL
-3537 YHQAYAMGRAQS
+3537 YHQAYASGRAQS

-3557 AGRLRPSFTAEDAAG
+3557 AGRLRPSFTAEGAAD
-3572 HTLPPV
+3572 HILPPV
-3578 KMAGGDGTR
+3578 RMASGDGTR

-3614 GRDVLS
+3614 RRDVLS

-3645 QLRATIG
+3645 QLRAAIG
-3652 TERYV
+3652 AEAYV

-3727 ASGRYNAMLMEECV
+3727 ASGRYNALLMEECA
-3741 LRPVESPTFFLSA
+3741 LRPVQSPTFFLSA

-3761 DEGFEGDAWRASW
+3761 DEGFEGDAWRAVW

-3782 TPGDHFTIMEHHLPL
+3782 TPGDHFTIMEHHLPE
-3797 TTAAIEEWLTERGL
+3797 TTEAIENWLTERGL

>member
-20 AQLRAAESAAGEPV
+20 AQLRVAESAAAEPV

-59 GGDAISGFPADR
+59 GGDAISGFPVDR
-71 GWDLAALVD
+71 GWDLAGLVD

-95 FLHDAGEFDA
+95 FLHTAGEFDA
-105 DFFGISPREALAM
+105 SFFGISPREALAM

-130 ELFERSGIDPESLR
+130 ELFERAGIDPVSLR
-144 GSRTGVFIGAS
+144 SSRSGVFIGAS

-172 HAMTGVAGSVVS
+172 HAMTGVAGSVIS

-211 HLGVRALRN
+211 HLGVRALRD
-220 GDCGMAV
+220 GECGMAV

-250 RDGRCKAFAA
+250 RDGRCKAFSA

-286 HQVLGVIRGSAVNQD
+286 HQVLGVIRGTAVNQD

-316 RVIRDA
+316 RVIQDA
-322 LADAS
+322 LADAG

-356 TYGQDRPAERPALLG
+356 TYGQDRSAEHPALLG
-371 SVKSNIGHTQAA
+371 SVKSNLGHTQAA
-383 AGMAGVIKM
+383 AGVAGVIKM
-392 VLAMR
+392 VMAMR
-397 NDVVPRTL
+397 HDVVPRTL

-412 QVDWASGAVT
+412 HVDWGSGAVE
-422 LVTANTPWPEA
+422 LVTENAPWPEA

-454 LEAAPHT
+454 LEAAPT
-461 ETTTESAPTEG
+461 ADTTSQSLPTEG
-472 ALPWV
+472 LLPWV
-477 ISARSEPALRAQ
+477 ISARSETALRAQ
-489 AAQLRAFAATS
+489 AAQLLTFAATS
-500 DRHPADIGWTLAQH
+500 DRHLADIGWTLAQH
-514 RAALEHRAVVVAADR
+514 RAALDHRAVVVAADR
-529 NTFLA
+529 DTFLA
-534 GLDAIATGEPAAH
+534 GLDAVATGEPATH
-547 VISGIVSGEPPSGA
+547 VVSGVAPEEPPSGV

-579 LTTTPVF
+579 LDTSPVF
-586 AESIDQCA
+586 AESIDRCA

-601 DWDLLDV
+601 EWNLLDV
-608 LRETSNDTALERVD
+608 LRETSDENALERVE

-657 AAACVAGALTLEDGA
+657 AAACVAGALSLDDGA
-672 RLIALRS
+672 RLVALRS
-679 RLIAEEL
+679 RLIAQEL
-686 AGHGGMLSLT
+686 AGHGGMVSLT
-696 TPADQAHDLLT
+696 APADQARELLT

-715 AANGPTATVIAG
+715 AVNGPTSTVIAG
-727 TPTALTEVTAAAET
+727 TPTGLAEVTAAAEN
-741 AGLRPRTIPVDYA
+741 AGLRTRTIPVDYA
-754 SHTPHIERIREQLLQ
+754 SHTPHVERIREQLLQ
-769 LAAPITPRTG
+769 LAAPITPRAG
-779 DIPMYSTV
+779 DIPLYSTV
-787 TATPIDGTALD
+787 TATPIDGGTLD
-798 AEYWYRNLRQPVRF
+798 AEYWYRNLREPVRF
-812 HQTLQ
+812 HDTIHTL
-817 TLQADGHTLFLETS
+817 TADGHTLYLETS

-842 TGTHATGTLRRNHGN
+842 ANAHATGTLRRDHGD
-857 PTQLL
+857 TQQLL
-862 TALATL
+862 TSLATL

-876 WPTLLTPHTTSP
+876 WPAILTPNTP
-888 TNLPT
+888 TPTPANLPT

-908 IGDLAGAGLSV
+908 AGDLAGAGLSV

-937 VFTGRL
+937 VFTGRI
-943 SSRTQPWLADH
+943 STRTHPWLADH
-954 TVLGR
+954 MVLDR

-971 LGAGQH
+971 LGAGRH
-977 MGAERLDELVLHAP
+977 MGAERLDELVLHTP

-1001 DIQVA
+1001 DIQVG
-1006 IDAADERGAYA
+1006 IDTADERGACA

-1044 TASPPPPGDEHV
+1044 TASASSPGDEYDEHMDAD
-1056 GAEPEVQWPPTGAE
+1056 AEPEAEAQWPPTGAE

-1092 RGVRAVWRRGEEMFA
+1092 QGVGAVWRRGEEVFA
-1107 EVGLPESAAG
+1107 EVRLPESAAG

-1132 LQTRLV
+1132 LQPRLV
-1138 ALLEGDTERM
+1138 GLLEGETERM
-1148 MPLSFAGARLHA
+1148 MPLSFSGARLHA
-1160 TGATVARVRTAPTG
+1160 TGATVARVRMAP
-1174 PTGRTGRTGATGPG
+1174 TGPG
-1188 GISVRMTDLAGLPV
+1188 GISVWMTDLAGLPI
-1202 LTVGEVVSRPLAAD
+1202 LTVDEVVSRPLTDD
-1216 ALPVAAG
+1216 ALTVATGTA
-1223 PAADSLF
+1223 PDALF
-1230 EVAWTPLPRRPSEAT
+1230 EVTWTPLPLRPSEAT
-1245 EDLAVLGDTA
+1245 EPMAVLGTA
-1255 LPAAPNAPVHPDV
+1255 LPDAPDAPVHADV
-1268 AALLDAVRTG
+1268 AALLAAVRNG
-1278 TPLPPLV
+1278 TPLPQLV
-1285 LLPAL
+1285 VLPAFP
-1290 AASAPDGADDVPA
+1290 AQAPDGVADMPA
-1303 ASRERLAAVL
+1303 ASRDRLAAVL

-1327 ARLALVTR
+1327 VRLALVTR
-1335 NAVAGFPGERADLAL
+1335 SAVAAFPGERAELAL

-1367 FAQVDLDR
+1367 FAQVDLDGA
-1375 VPESAAALTAA
+1375 PESTAALSAA

-1394 VVRAGAVSVPRL
+1394 VVRVGAVSVPRL
-1406 ARVSPSDPGV
+1406 GRVSPSDAGI
-1416 LAVPDGAAAWSLDL
+1416 LAAPEGAWSLDL

-1445 GVEEPLA
+1445 RVEEPLA
-1452 RGQVRIAVRATGVNF
+1452 PGQVRIAVRATGVNF
-1467 RDVLASLGVV
+1467 RDVLVSLGVV
-1477 PSVVPDG
+1477 SSG
-1484 DGRFAA
+1484 EGLFAA

-1528 ARMVVRMPRG
+1528 ARMVVRMPHG
-1538 WTYPQ
+1538 WTFPQ
-1543 AASVPAAFLTAYY
+1543 AASVPAVFLTAYY
-1556 ALVELARVRAGES
+1556 ALVELARVRAGEA

-1582 AVGLARHLGVEV
+1582 AVRLARHLGAEV
-1594 YATASEP
+1594 YTTASEP
-1601 KWPVVHGMGVP
+1601 KWPVVRGMGVP
-1612 AGRVASS
+1612 AERVASS
-1619 RTLEFAERF
+1619 RTLEFADRF
-1628 RAETGGRGVDV
+1628 LTATDGRGVDV
-1639 VLNCLAGEFVDASLA
+1639 VLNCLAGEFIDASLT

-1668 DVRDADEVAARW
+1668 DVRDADGVAARW
-1680 PGVGYRAFDLGE
+1680 PGVGYRAFDLAE
-1692 AGAERLGAMLT
+1692 AGAERLGAMLAG
-1703 HLAEL
+1703 LAEL

-1732 HISQARHTGKVVLTP
+1732 HVSQARHTGKVVLTP
-1747 PRNAIDGTV
+1747 PRDAIDGTV

-1763 VIGSAVARHLVTGH
+1763 VIGSAVARHLVTRH
-1777 GVTDLVLVGRR
+1777 GVTDLALVGRR
-1788 GPDAPGARELVA
+1788 GSDAPGARELVA

-1826 DGLPRLRGVVHA
+1826 DGLPGLRGVVHA
-1838 AGVLDDGVVAAL
+1838 AGALDDGVVSAL
-1850 TAERLDTVLGPK
+1850 TPERLDTVLRPK
-1862 ADAAWYLHELTRGR
+1862 TDAAWYLHELTRDR

-1882 LCSSAAGV
+1882 LFSSAAGV
-1890 LGAAGQGNYAA
+1890 LGSAGQGNYAA

-1921 ALAWGLWGERGA
+1921 ALAWGLWDERGA

-1942 LDRMRRLGVR
+1942 LDRMRRQGVR
-1952 PLTAD
+1952 PLTTD

-1999 TTVRRGA
+1999 TTAARRGA

-2020 TLSPADRERT
+2020 ALPPADRERT

-2040 VVLGHEGGDAVAED
+2040 VVLGHTGGDAVAGD
-2054 RSFKDLGFDSLT
+2054 RSFRDLGFDSLT

-2099 LLRLLV
+2099 LLRLLAPD
-2105 RGGETPAARP
+2105 GETTGARSAASASATR
-2115 AAPARATVAAD
+2115 AATAAD

-2140 PGGARSPEELWRLLA
+2140 PGGVRSPEELWRLLA
-2155 EGRDAMGPF
+2155 EGRDAIGSF

-2171 AELGRPGATGDFAA
+2171 AELGRPGGPGTHAPA
-2185 VGGFLYDAADFDAE
+2185 GGFLYDAADFDAE

-2223 EAFEHAGVDP
+2223 EAFEHAGIDP
-2233 TTLRST
+2233 TALRAT
-2239 ATGIFA
+2239 PTGIFA

-2309 QAVRQGECA
+2309 QAVRQGECG

-2377 RHGHRVLALLRGSA
+2377 RNGHRVLALLRGSA

-2421 LMAADVDVVEA
+2421 LTAADVDVVEA
-2432 HGTGTPLGD
+2432 HGTGTSLGD
-2441 PIEAQALLATYGRD
+2441 PIEARALLATYGRD

-2468 SNIGH
+2468 SNLGH

-2481 GVIKMVLALRHG
+2481 GVIKMVLAMRHG
-2493 LIPRTLHAER
+2493 VVPRTLHAER
-2503 PTAQVD
+2503 PTERVD

-2519 ENEPWPTAGG
+2519 ENEPWPSADA

-2547 ILEEAPDAPLSHA
+2547 ILEESPDADIA
-2560 PGEPARVAVPWVLSA
+2560 TEPTPVAVAVPWVLSA
-2575 KSADS
+2575 KSAES
-2580 LRDQARRLLA
+2580 LRDQARRLRE
-2590 RLAAD
+2590 RLAAE

-2609 RAVFGHR
+2609 RAVFGRR

-2634 GRSEPA
+2634 GRGEPA

-2647 SPDRSVSSDRSAS
+2647 STDRPVD

-2685 DSSPVFAES
+2685 DASTEFAES
-2694 FAACAHAL
+2694 FDDCARAL
-2702 APYAEWSPLDVV
+2702 APYVEWSPLDMV

-2767 AGVLSLDDAARVV
+2767 AGVLSLEDAARVV

-2798 SLPRPVDEAEKLV
+2798 SLPVPVDEAGKLV
-2811 APWGERICVAT
+2811 APWGERLCVAT

-2827 STVVAGDAAALDE
+2827 STVVAGDTAALDE
-2840 LMAVCERDGVRAR
+2840 LMAACERDGVRAR

-2867 RIRERLLELATP
+2867 RIRERLLELAAP
-2879 VTPRLGALPM
+2879 ITPRPGEVPM

-2922 RALAAAG
+2922 RALADTG
-2929 HTVFVEVSPHPVLIP
+2929 HTVFIEVSPHPVLIP
-2944 GIEQTVEQAIER
+2944 GIEQTVER
-2956 TPPDT
+2956 TPPGT
-2961 SAARAAVAVGTLRRD
+2961 STAVVVGTLRRD

-2999 PTTFEGGR
+2999 PTAFAGGR

-3024 APERTGDAGGA
+3024 APEHTGDVGGA

-3049 APAGSDTALF
+3049 APAGTDTVLF

-3092 YAGRAVGCPYLPEL
+3092 YAGRTVGCPHLPEL

-3114 PATEAAQLQIQ
+3114 PATEAAHLQIQ
-3125 VGGPDEEGCRVLT
+3125 VGEPDEEGRRELT
-3138 VHSRPESAAGDTADG
+3138 VHSRRESAAEDTAAG
-3153 WTCHVRAVVAPDGH
+3153 WTCHVRAVVAPDPAGPEGT
-3167 ASREDGRQGGA
+3167 RDDGTDA
-3178 DTAPFAELAA
+3178 AAFAEMAA
-3188 DWPPPGARAVDL
+3188 AWPPPGARAVDL

-3212 DYGPAFRGLRAAW
+3212 DYGPAFRGLRSAW

-3237 GEGAGGGPVD
+3237 GEGDGGGPVD

-3259 LHAIGLGGFFDRAEA
+3259 LHAIGLGGFFDQAES

-3284 WTGVRLHS
+3284 WTGVRPHS
-3292 APDAAP
+3292 APDTAP
-3298 PAAVRVRLSAA
+3298 PATVRVRLSAV
-3309 GPDAIGVHLAGGD
+3309 GPDAIGVHLTRD
-3322 GQPFARIGEL
+3322 NGQPLAHIEEL
-3332 TLRPVSADRLQAAAE
+3332 TLRPVSADRLRAAAE
-3347 ERAARPVRRV
+3347 ERAARPVRRE

-3371 VLDATPAERERL
+3371 VLDAPPEDRERL

-3395 LHHEAAAEIGPDTE
+3395 LHHDAGAEIGQDAE

-3439 TFEHSTVDQ
+3439 TFEHSTVDR
-3448 LAGHLATLLA
+3448 LAGHLAVLV
-3458 EHLTTLMDSP
+3458 DSR
-3468 AATRPSVPVAE
+3468 ADTRPSAPVADTM
-3479 EPAPAEQATPEA
+3479 PQRQTAPETAPETAPDGSTP
-3491 GPEAGPEATPEKTP
+3491 
-3505 PKASAPPSAV
+3505 PPSAI

-3526 AADPYDSLTTL
+3526 ESDPYDSLTTL
-3537 YHQAYAMGRAQS
+3537 YHQAYASGRAQS

-3557 AGRLRPSFTAEDAAG
+3557 AGRLRPSFTTEGAAD
-3572 HTLPPV
+3572 HILPPV
-3578 KMAGGDGTR
+3578 KMASGDGTR

-3614 GRDVLS
+3614 RRDVLS

-3645 QLRATIG
+3645 QLRAALG
-3652 TERYV
+3652 AEAYV

-3672 ERAERAGLPPG
+3672 ERAERAELPPG

-3727 ASGRYNAMLMEECV
+3727 ASGRYNALLMEECA
-3741 LRPVESPTFFLSA
+3741 LRPAQSPTFFLSA

-3761 DEGFEGDAWRASW
+3761 DEGFEGDAWRATW
-3774 PFPHTARA
+3774 PFPHTAQA
-3782 TPGDHFTIMEHHLPL
+3782 TPGDHFTIMEHHLPE
-3797 TTAAIEEWLTERGL
+3797 TTEAIENWLTERGL

>member
-1 MHKLRHYLTRVTA
+1 M
-14 ELKETR
+14 
-20 AQLRAAESAAGEPV
+20 
-34 AIVGMSCRYP
+34 
-44 GGVASPEALWELVEG
+44 
-59 GGDAISGFPADR
+59 
-71 GWDLAALVD
+71 
-80 PDGERPGTSYTAEGG
+80 
-95 FLHDAGEFDA
+95 
-105 DFFGISPREALAM
+105 
-118 DPQQRLLLETSW
+118 
-130 ELFERSGIDPESLR
+130 
-144 GSRTGVFIGAS
+144 
-155 FHDYGSRL
+155 
-163 PAIPEEVEG
+163 
-172 HAMTGVAGSVVS
+172 
-184 GRIAYTFGLTGPA
+184 
-197 LTVDTACS
+197 DTACS

-211 HLGVRALRN
+211 HLGVRALRD
-220 GDCGMAV
+220 GECGMAV

-243 SRQQGLA
+243 SRQRGLA
-250 RDGRCKAFAA
+250 RDGRCKAFSA

-286 HQVLGVIRGSAVNQD
+286 HQVLAVIRGSAVNQD

-316 RVIRDA
+316 RVIQDA
-322 LADAS
+322 LADAG

-371 SVKSNIGHTQAA
+371 SVKSNLGHTQAA
-383 AGMAGVIKM
+383 AGVAGVIKM
-392 VLAMR
+392 VMAMR
-397 NDVVPRTL
+397 HDVVPRTL

-412 QVDWASGAVT
+412 HVDWASGAVE
-422 LVTANTPWPEA
+422 LVTENASWPEA

-454 LEAAPHT
+454 LEAAPT
-461 ETTTESAPTEG
+461 ADTTSPSTPTEG
-472 ALPWV
+472 VLPWV
-477 ISARSEPALRAQ
+477 ISARSETALRAQ
-489 AAQLRAFAATS
+489 AAQLLTFAATS
-500 DRHPADIGWTLAQH
+500 GRHLADIGWALARH

-529 NTFLA
+529 DTFLA
-534 GLDAIATGEPAAH
+534 GLDAIATGEPAPH
-547 VISGIVSGEPPSGA
+547 VVSGVAPEEPPSGA

-579 LTTTPVF
+579 LDSSTAF
-586 AESIDQCA
+586 AESIDRCA

-601 DWDLLDV
+601 EWNLLDV
-608 LRETSNDTALERVD
+608 LRETSDDTALERVD

-629 AVMVSLAQVWRSLG
+629 AVMVSLAEVWRSLG
-643 IEPSAVIGHSQGEI
+643 IEPAAVIGHSQGEI
-657 AAACVAGALTLEDGA
+657 AAACVAGALTLDDGA
-672 RLIALRS
+672 RLVALRS
-679 RLIAEEL
+679 RLIAREL
-686 AGHGGMLSLT
+686 AGHGGMVSLAT
-696 TPADQAHDLLT
+696 SADQTRELLT
-707 GRDDVWIA
+707 GHDDVWIA
-715 AANGPTATVIAG
+715 AVNGPTSTVIAG
-727 TPTALTEVTAAAET
+727 TPGGLAEVTAAAEN
-741 AGLRPRTIPVDYA
+741 AGLRTRTIPVDYA
-754 SHTPHIERIREQLLQ
+754 SHTPHVDRIREQLLQ
-769 LAAPITPRTG
+769 LAAPITPRAG
-779 DIPMYSTV
+779 HVPLYSTV
-787 TATPIDGTALD
+787 TAAPIDGEALD
-798 AEYWYRNLRQPVRF
+798 AEYWYRNLREPVRF
-812 HQTLQ
+812 DDTLH
-817 TLQADGHTLFLETS
+817 TLHADGHTLCLETS

-842 TGTHATGTLRRNHGN
+842 TNAHAVPTLRRDHGD
-857 PTQLL
+857 TQQLL

-868 WTHGLTPN
+868 WTHGLTPT
-876 WPTLLTPHTTSP
+876 WPTILTPNNPTP

-908 IGDLAGAGLSV
+908 VGDLAGAGLSV

-937 VFTGRL
+937 VFTGRI
-943 SSRTQPWLADH
+943 STVTHPWLADH
-954 TVLGR
+954 RVLDR
-959 VLVPG
+959 ILVPG

-977 MGAERLDELVLHAP
+977 VGAERLDELVLHTP
-991 LTVPSDDTAL
+991 LTLPSDDTAL
-1001 DIQVA
+1001 DLQVG
-1006 IDAADERGAYA
+1006 IDAADERGACA

-1030 DDPADWVC
+1030 DDPADWLC

-1044 TASPPPPGDEHV
+1044 TASAPGDEPM
-1056 GAEPEVQWPPTGAE
+1056 GAEPEAAAQWPPTGAE

-1092 RGVRAVWRRGEEMFA
+1092 QGVRAVWRRGEEMFA
-1107 EVGLPESAAG
+1107 EVRLPESAAG
-1117 DVGRFGVHP
+1117 DADRFGVHP

-1138 ALLEGDTERM
+1138 ALLEGETERM
-1148 MPLSFAGARLHA
+1148 MPLSFSGARLHA

-1174 PTGRTGRTGATGPG
+1174 PG
-1188 GISVRMTDLAGLPV
+1188 GLSVRLTDLAGLPI
-1202 LTVGEVVSRPLAAD
+1202 LTVDEVVSRPLTAD
-1216 ALPVAAG
+1216 ALTAATG
-1223 PAADSLF
+1223 TAPDALF
-1230 EVAWTPLPRRPSEAT
+1230 EVTWVPLPLRPSEAT
-1245 EDLAVLGDTA
+1245 EPMAALGTA
-1255 LPAAPNAPVHPDV
+1255 LSDALEAPGAPYPPDVPVHADV
-1268 AALLDAVRTG
+1268 AALLAAVRTG

-1285 LLPAL
+1285 VLPARP
-1290 AASAPDGADDVPA
+1290 APSPAGVADVPA
-1303 ASRERLAAVL
+1303 TSREGLAAVL
-1313 ETVREWLSHPELDG
+1313 ATVREWLSHPELDG
-1327 ARLALVTR
+1327 ARLALVTQG
-1335 NAVAGFPGERADLAL
+1335 AVAAFPGERAEPAL

-1367 FAQVDLDR
+1367 FAQVDLDGA
-1375 VPESAAALTAA
+1375 PESAAALTAA

-1394 VVRAGAVSVPRL
+1394 VVRAGAASVPRL
-1406 ARVSPSDPGV
+1406 GRVSDAGM
-1416 LAVPDGAAAWSLDL
+1416 LAAPEGAWSLEL
-1430 DTGGTVEGLRLVPAP
+1430 DTGGTVDGLRLVPAP

-1452 RGQVRIAVRATGVNF
+1452 PGQVRIAVRATGVNF
-1467 RDVLASLGVV
+1467 RDVLVSLGVV
-1477 PSVVPDG
+1477 SG
-1484 DGRFAA
+1484 GERLFAA

-1528 ARMVVRMPRG
+1528 ARMVVRMPHG
-1538 WTYPQ
+1538 WTFPQ
-1543 AASVPAAFLTAYY
+1543 AASVPAVFLTAYY
-1556 ALVELARVRAGES
+1556 ALVELARVRAGEA

-1582 AVGLARHLGVEV
+1582 AVRLARHLGAEV
-1594 YATASEP
+1594 YATASRP
-1601 KWPVVHGMGVP
+1601 KWPVVRGMGVP
-1612 AGRVASS
+1612 AERVASS
-1619 RTLEFAERF
+1619 RTLEFADRF
-1628 RAETGGRGVDV
+1628 LTATGGRGVDV
-1639 VLNCLAGEFVDASLA
+1639 VLNCLTEEFIDASLT

-1668 DVRDADEVAARW
+1668 DVRDAEEVAARW
-1680 PGVGYRAFDLGE
+1680 PGVGYRAFDLAE
-1692 AGAERLGAMLT
+1692 AGAERLGAMLA

-1732 HISQARHTGKVVLTP
+1732 HVSQARHTGKVVLTP
-1747 PRNAIDGTV
+1747 PRDAIDGTV

-1788 GPDAPGARELVA
+1788 GPDAPGARELMA
-1800 ELVELGATARV
+1800 ELGELGATARV
-1811 VACDVSDRAALGALL
+1811 VACDVADRAALGALL
-1826 DGLPRLRGVVHA
+1826 DGLPGLRGVVHA
-1838 AGVLDDGVVAAL
+1838 AGVLDDGVVSAL
-1850 TAERLDTVLGPK
+1850 TPERLDTVLRPK
-1862 ADAAWYLHELTRGR
+1862 ADAAWYLHELTRDR

-1882 LCSSAAGV
+1882 LFSSAAGV
-1890 LGAAGQGNYAA
+1890 LGSAGQGNYAA
-1901 ANAFLDALARHRRDQ
+1901 ANAFLDSLARHRRDQ

-1933 MTGGLGATD
+1933 MTGGLAATD
-1942 LDRMRRLGVR
+1942 LDRMRRQGVR
-1952 PLTAD
+1952 PLTTD

-1999 TTVRRGA
+1999 TTTVRRGA
-2006 ANTATGGGLRDRLA
+2006 ANTTTGGGGLRDRLA
-2020 TLSPADRERT
+2020 ALTPAERERT
-2030 LSDLVRAQAA
+2030 LSGLVRAQAA
-2040 VVLGHEGGDAVAED
+2040 VVLGHAGGDAVAGD
-2054 RSFKDLGFDSLT
+2054 RSFRDLGFDSLT

-2082 PVTTV
+2082 PVTAV

-2099 LLRLLV
+2099 LLRLLAPD
-2105 RGGETPAARP
+2105 GEATAARP
-2115 AAPARATVAAD
+2115 AVPAPAARAATTAE

-2140 PGGARSPEELWRLLA
+2140 PGGVRSPEELWRLLA
-2155 EGRDAMGPF
+2155 EGRDAIGPF

-2171 AELGRPGATGDFAA
+2171 AELGRPGAPRTHAPA
-2185 VGGFLYDAADFDAE
+2185 GGFLYDAADFDAE

-2223 EAFEHAGVDP
+2223 EAFEHAGIDP
-2233 TTLRST
+2233 TALRAT
-2239 ATGIFA
+2239 PTGIFA

-2253 TRFPEQLADG
+2253 TRFPDQLADG

-2283 ALGLEGPAITVDTAC
+2283 TLGLEGPAVTVDTAC

-2421 LMAADVDVVEA
+2421 LTAADVDVVEA
-2432 HGTGTPLGD
+2432 HGTGTALGD

-2468 SNIGH
+2468 SNLGH

-2493 LIPRTLHAER
+2493 VVPRTLHAEH
-2503 PTAQVD
+2503 PTERVD
-2509 WTAGALRLAA
+2509 WTAGALRPAA
-2519 ENEPWPTAGG
+2519 ENEPWPAADA

-2547 ILEEAPDAPLSHA
+2547 ILEEAPDADMA
-2560 PGEPARVAVPWVLSA
+2560 TEPTPVPVAVPWVLSA

-2580 LRDQARRLLA
+2580 LRDQARRLRE
-2590 RLAAD
+2590 RLAAE

-2609 RAVFGHR
+2609 RAVFDRR

-2634 GRSEPA
+2634 GRDEPA
-2640 TGVVRSV
+2640 TGVVRGV
-2647 SPDRSVSSDRSAS
+2647 SADGSLS

-2685 DSSPVFAES
+2685 DASAEFAES
-2694 FAACAHAL
+2694 FDACARAL
-2702 APYAEWSPLDVV
+2702 APYVEWSPLDVV
-2714 RGRPG
+2714 RGCPG

-2767 AGVLSLDDAARVV
+2767 AGVLSLEDAARVV

-2798 SLPRPVDEAEKLV
+2798 SLPVPVDEAGKLV

-2840 LMAVCERDGVRAR
+2840 LMAACERDGVRAR
-2853 RIPVDYASHTPQVE
+2853 RVPVDYASHTPRVE
-2867 RIRERLLELATP
+2867 RIRERLLELAAP
-2879 VTPRLGALPM
+2879 LTPRPGEVPM
-2889 YSTVTGALLDG
+2889 YSTVTGARLDG

-2922 RALAAAG
+2922 RALAEAG
-2929 HTVFVEVSPHPVLIP
+2929 HTVFIEVSPHPVLIP
-2944 GIEQTVEQAIER
+2944 GIEQTVERMPQG
-2956 TPPDT
+2956 T
-2961 SAARAAVAVGTLRRD
+2961 STAVVVGTLRRD

-2984 TALAELFVAGGAVAW
+2984 TALAELFVAGGTVAW
-2999 PTTFEGGR
+2999 TNTFEGGR

-3024 APERTGDAGGA
+3024 APERTGDVGGA

-3049 APAGSDTALF
+3049 APAGSDTVLF

-3092 YAGRAVGCPYLPEL
+3092 YAGRTVGCPHLPEL

-3114 PATEAAQLQIQ
+3114 PAAEAAHLQIQ
-3125 VGGPDEEGCRVLT
+3125 VGEPDEEGRRELT
-3138 VHSRPESAAGDTADG
+3138 VHSRRESVARDTAAG
-3153 WTCHVRAVVAPDGH
+3153 WTCHVRAVVAPDPAGQEVGQE
-3167 ASREDGRQGGA
+3167 SGQEVGQEGGGA
-3178 DTAPFAELAA
+3178 AAFAEMAGV
-3188 DWPPPGARAVDL
+3188 WPPPGARAVDL
-3200 TGFYDRLASDGF
+3200 TGCYDRLASDGF
-3212 DYGPAFRGLRAAW
+3212 DYGPAFRGLRSAW

-3237 GEGAGGGPVD
+3237 GEGDGGGPVD

-3259 LHAIGLGGFFDRAEA
+3259 LHAIGLGGFYDQAEP

-3284 WTGVRLHS
+3284 WTGVRLLS
-3292 APDAAP
+3292 APDTAP
-3298 PAAVRVRLSAA
+3298 PGTVRVRLSAV
-3309 GPDAIGVHLAGGD
+3309 GPDAIGVHLMGDD
-3322 GQPFARIGEL
+3322 GQPLARIDEL

-3347 ERAARPVRRV
+3347 ERAARPVRRE
-3357 RPGPRPQDTAAAQR
+3357 RPSPRPQDTAAAQR
-3371 VLDATPAERERL
+3371 VLDAAPEERERL

-3395 LHHEAAAEIGPDTE
+3395 LHHEADAEIGPDTE

-3439 TFEHSTVDQ
+3439 TFEHSTVDR
-3448 LAGHLATLLA
+3448 LAGHLATLVA
-3458 EHLTTLMDSP
+3458 GR
-3468 AATRPSVPVAE
+3468 ATAGPSAPVAE
-3479 EPAPAEQATPEA
+3479 ETASPEQNTLEQNTPKQATSEQATPEQ
-3491 GPEAGPEATPEKTP
+3491 ATSDG
-3505 PKASAPPSAV
+3505 SAPPPSAV

-3526 AADPYDSLTTL
+3526 ESDPYDSLTTL
-3537 YHQAYAMGRAQS
+3537 YHQAYASGRAQS

-3557 AGRLRPSFTAEDAAG
+3557 AGRLRPSFTAEDAAD
-3572 HTLPPV
+3572 HILPPV
-3578 KMAGGDGTR
+3578 KMASGDGTR

-3608 AQMFEG
+3608 AQMFESR
-3614 GRDVLS
+3614 RDVLS

-3645 QLRATIG
+3645 QLRAAVG
-3652 TERYV
+3652 TERYI

-3672 ERAERAGLPPG
+3672 ERAESAGLPPG

-3727 ASGRYNAMLMEECV
+3727 ASGRYNALLMEECA
-3741 LRPVESPTFFLSA
+3741 LRPVQSPTFFLSA

-3782 TPGDHFTIMEHHLPL
+3782 TPGDHFTIMEHHLPE
-3797 TTAAIEEWLTERGL
+3797 TTEAIENWLTERGL